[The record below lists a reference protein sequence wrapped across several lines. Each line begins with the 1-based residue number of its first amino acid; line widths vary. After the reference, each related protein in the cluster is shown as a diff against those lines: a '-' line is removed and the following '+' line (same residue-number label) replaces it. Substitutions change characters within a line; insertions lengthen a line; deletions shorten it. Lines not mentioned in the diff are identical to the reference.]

1 MRNALSKVTAWVL
14 TFMMLF
20 TALPVNIIA
29 EGVQPQGI
37 VEERSVDVP
46 APQQNEEE
54 VSPASAPSEQ
64 ESIKEQ
70 TPVEPQSVIPDDAFY
85 RTYVFM
91 AEEQEVA
98 RQIVKNGDTLLQP
111 AAPAKEGYRFDGWYA
126 GESRF
131 TGFGVVT
138 GITATET
145 VTLTAAFTDVFYVFF
160 KNTNGAVVATR
171 SGRNGE
177 TISTSGVSFPVAG
190 DEAITGWLL
199 NGTTVDSVTLD
210 GADVTL
216 TAQVSKGFW
225 ITFDSK
231 GGSYVAPAFYAQG
244 QTAAAPAAPARPG
257 YVFNGWFT
265 EAGAAADFAAIA
277 ENTTLV
283 AGWKAGNASYTV
295 IHFLENADDNG
306 YSSKDIETRTGATG
320 SQTAAAAKSYTGF
333 TAQTITQATI
343 AGDGST
349 IVKVY
354 YTRNVYEVKF
364 YNRQSNRWVENTSL
378 RITAK
383 HGANISDKWPTYN
396 GSSTWSTTGSYSY
409 GGGLSGP
416 YQVNIQTMPLGGA
429 SFYGPKTGSG
439 SETAY
444 YYVEVLPGES
454 GGQTYNG
461 VSYKLH
467 HKDVSPGTGYTVTDE
482 DKYPI
487 TGFTYKEGTRNGDR
501 YNNAKFYYTRN
512 SYQIKFING
521 GSVDKTESRKF
532 QQSIADAEYTPAA
545 PAGKE
550 GYIFAGWYDNEQGE
564 GEQFAFAGKTMPA
577 QNITLY
583 AKWVA
588 PVHTVTFYQ
597 EDKVTVVKAVVGI
610 PHGTAM
616 ENGDIPAYTPAEGYA
631 FLGWVMEDGSPFN
644 PSMLITRDYHIYARV
659 GSLNA
664 YTVTYDANGGT
675 GDVPVDDGRYAE
687 GAAARVLSG
696 AGLTGPADKPQF
708 LGWALSA
715 EAAAPDYY
723 PGSQLILGRENVTL
737 YAVWGVKENTVSL
750 TYHSNFG
757 TDATYTVEALA
768 VNGRVEVL
776 SYDTTGLPARQGYN
790 FLGWS
795 TSASGSVSFA
805 PGSSLRVNAGGSND
819 LYAVWEPASD
829 TPYRVETYYQQL
841 DGSYLDDPH
850 HAEIRKGTTGT
861 TVSVTENDKLPKSTA
876 YVFDEGYAGNVL
888 SGVVAADGSLK
899 LKLYFKL
906 NTAPYTIH
914 HYLKGTTVQ
923 VAADQTGWLVI
934 GSTLTANAASDLY
947 AEYAAATVYVYD
959 PGRRITITAGNN
971 EIIVYYTLP
980 LTLTAG
986 SAEKVYDGA
995 PLTQPAFTAEGLVNG
1010 DTAEKISLSMTAE
1023 STITNVGS
1031 VSNVIDRTTVQYDG
1045 GALPAYYTL
1054 TLQPGTLTVTQAEEA
1069 VVEVRGGT
1077 DTVVYNGSEQ
1087 SVEGWEI
1094 ESNPADAIVTL
1105 KEGKRA
1111 RAAGT
1116 DVNTYYMGL
1125 TAEDF
1130 TAVSPNYKTVTVRY
1144 TDGWLKITPITDEV
1158 TVTITGNTDT
1168 VVYNGTEQS
1177 VTGYTTDVGEKTIDV
1192 TLNQSGKDTAKGT
1205 NAGKYMMGLTV
1216 ADFTVTSRNYS
1227 NIRVVVVDG
1236 WLEITPITDEVEVKV
1251 YGNTNTVVYN
1261 GTEQKVEGYTVDA
1274 TLDPTITVSLAE
1286 GSKAEAKG
1294 TDVNKYM
1301 MGLTAADFVAASAN
1315 YTNLKVTVADGWLEI
1330 TPITDEVEVKVYGN
1344 TSTVVYNGTEQ
1355 KVEGYTVDA
1364 TLDPTIT
1371 VSLAEG
1377 SKAEAKGTDV
1387 NKYMM
1392 GLTAADFVAASA
1404 NYTNLKITVVDGWL
1418 EITPVTGEITV
1429 TITGNTDTVVYNGT
1443 EQSVTGYTTD
1453 VGEKAIDVTLNQS
1466 GKDTAKGTNVGK
1478 YMMGLTVAD
1487 FTVTSGNYSNIRVV
1501 VVDGWLEITPA
1512 SIEQYA
1518 TLTPQNVSKYYDG
1531 TPLAAGTA
1539 TAADSNG
1546 GELLVEYSVDGETWV
1561 TDPASITA
1569 LNVSDSK
1576 TLQVR
1581 ASGSNYAGYLTGTQ
1595 KVTINRRPVT
1605 LTSATAEKVY
1615 DGTPLTDGTVTV
1627 SEMGFVQGEGADYSV
1642 TGSQLHKGFSTNAF
1656 TYTLHENTLEENY
1669 LIKTVSGTLTVTAR
1683 PLTITAGSASKQYD
1697 GTPLTR
1703 NSYTSEGLA
1712 AGDAIQTVTVT
1723 GTITYTGSVP
1733 NVPSD
1738 AVIHN
1743 GAGEDVTGDYEIT
1756 YNNGTLTITVNEKIL
1771 KVEANSNSWKYDGEK
1786 HRDGGYTVIYDG
1798 VSYTVAAGDSLTLPT
1813 GDKVTVTITAVVKNV
1828 SDTAAG
1834 NNAIVKL
1841 DLQHADQYKIKEE
1854 KDGTLTITAR
1864 ELTLTS
1870 GSDEKEYDGTPLTS
1884 KVVDITGDGFVKGE
1898 GAQFDVT
1905 GSQTEAGESDN
1916 TFTYTLNRNT
1926 LAENYEITPVLG
1938 SLTVTRRGAGEK
1950 KVKIIA
1956 NSYTVEYD
1964 GRFHGANGYTTE
1976 YLAPGHKVK
1985 KLILAGGRTDA
1996 GEYPGE
2002 FVPYDAAIVDANG
2015 NDVTHNYVITYVAGD
2030 LTITKRGLDPKNPV
2044 IVRADNSEV
2053 EYDGQPH
2060 GYVGH
2065 NASNLAEGHSVQSVE
2080 SSFTATEAGY
2090 YEAMIDV
2097 SDAVIVDA
2105 KGNDVT
2111 RNYAITYIFGNL
2123 RITKRGAGERKV
2135 LIIARD
2141 NTVEYDGQP
2150 HGQNGFDTDYLAP
2163 GHRVADVTIDGE
2175 KINAGRYAALLY
2187 PYDAVIVDA
2196 EGNDVTH
2203 NYKLTYVKGTLEIT
2217 PYAGEVVVTIT
2228 GNHDRVHYDGAEHTV
2243 SGYTVDIDTA
2253 LYTEADFRFKG
2264 TASVTKVYPG
2274 TYAMGLQEKD
2284 FVNLNENLTNVKF
2297 VVTDGYL
2304 DIYTKKFMVAWMY
2317 DTNQMVN
2324 GSQPSEA
2331 FTAMTDYIHRKDVS
2345 LVLHTGNMVENA
2357 ADAGQWKVFNDAMQ
2371 KLYDDAGKD
2380 VLMVAGEKEAAA
2392 GSLFL
2397 QQPVREGF
2405 DEKDLFEGGKGFVYR
2420 FRIGDKRM
2428 ILVGLGEDAMT
2439 EEGLKWAKERF
2450 DSDKKAVGIL
2460 MVHTYLLADMTQKQK
2475 IADSAL
2481 KLEENVVKPCS
2492 NVRLVLS
2499 SNAGYASHH
2508 YFYYGMRKTTAINV
2522 DIEAAAKEGYFT
2534 MLTFDKD
2541 FHYVA
2546 VNSLSP
2552 YRNDYIY
2559 NDEKAELERYHL
2571 GELY

>member
-46 APQQNEEE
+46 APQQNEKE

-160 KNTNGAVVATR
+160 KNTSGAVVATR

-199 NGTTVDSVTLD
+199 NGTPVDSVTLD

-396 GSSTWSTTGSYSY
+396 GSSTWSTTGSYDY
-409 GGGLSGP
+409 WNGLSGP

-467 HKDVSPGTGYTVTDE
+467 HKDTSPGTGYTVTKE

-487 TGFTYKEGTRNGDR
+487 TGFTYKEGTRNGSD
-501 YNNAKFYYTRN
+501 YDNARFYYTRN

-532 QQSIADAEYTPAA
+532 QQSIADAEYTPTA

-597 EDKVTVVKAVVGI
+597 EDKVTVVKAVAGI

-715 EAAAPDYY
+715 EASAPDYY

-819 LYAVWEPASD
+819 LYAVWEPAAD

-861 TVSVTENDKLPKSTA
+861 PVSVTEKDKLSRSTA

-923 VAADQTGWLVI
+923 VAADQTGRLVI
-934 GSTLTANAASDLY
+934 GSTLTANAAADLY
-947 AEYAAATVYVYD
+947 AEYAAATVNVYD

-1054 TLQPGTLTVTQAEEA
+1054 TLQPGT
-1069 VVEVRGGT
+1069 
-1077 DTVVYNGSEQ
+1077 
-1087 SVEGWEI
+1087 
-1094 ESNPADAIVTL
+1094 
-1105 KEGKRA
+1105 
-1111 RAAGT
+1111 
-1116 DVNTYYMGL
+1116 
-1125 TAEDF
+1125 
-1130 TAVSPNYKTVTVRY
+1130 
-1144 TDGWLKITPITDEV
+1144 
-1158 TVTITGNTDT
+1158 
-1168 VVYNGTEQS
+1168 
-1177 VTGYTTDVGEKTIDV
+1177 
-1192 TLNQSGKDTAKGT
+1192 
-1205 NAGKYMMGLTV
+1205 
-1216 ADFTVTSRNYS
+1216 
-1227 NIRVVVVDG
+1227 
-1236 WLEITPITDEVEVKV
+1236 
-1251 YGNTNTVVYN
+1251 
-1261 GTEQKVEGYTVDA
+1261 
-1274 TLDPTITVSLAE
+1274 
-1286 GSKAEAKG
+1286 
-1294 TDVNKYM
+1294 
-1301 MGLTAADFVAASAN
+1301 
-1315 YTNLKVTVADGWLEI
+1315 
-1330 TPITDEVEVKVYGN
+1330 
-1344 TSTVVYNGTEQ
+1344 
-1355 KVEGYTVDA
+1355 
-1364 TLDPTIT
+1364 
-1371 VSLAEG
+1371 
-1377 SKAEAKGTDV
+1377 
-1387 NKYMM
+1387 
-1392 GLTAADFVAASA
+1392 
-1404 NYTNLKITVVDGWL
+1404 
-1418 EITPVTGEITV
+1418 
-1429 TITGNTDTVVYNGT
+1429 
-1443 EQSVTGYTTD
+1443 
-1453 VGEKAIDVTLNQS
+1453 
-1466 GKDTAKGTNVGK
+1466 
-1478 YMMGLTVAD
+1478 
-1487 FTVTSGNYSNIRVV
+1487 
-1501 VVDGWLEITPA
+1501 
-1512 SIEQYA
+1512 
-1518 TLTPQNVSKYYDG
+1518 
-1531 TPLAAGTA
+1531 
-1539 TAADSNG
+1539 
-1546 GELLVEYSVDGETWV
+1546 
-1561 TDPASITA
+1561 
-1569 LNVSDSK
+1569 
-1576 TLQVR
+1576 
-1581 ASGSNYAGYLTGTQ
+1581 
-1595 KVTINRRPVT
+1595 
-1605 LTSATAEKVY
+1605 
-1615 DGTPLTDGTVTV
+1615 
-1627 SEMGFVQGEGADYSV
+1627 
-1642 TGSQLHKGFSTNAF
+1642 
-1656 TYTLHENTLEENY
+1656 
-1669 LIKTVSGTLTVTAR
+1669 
-1683 PLTITAGSASKQYD
+1683 
-1697 GTPLTR
+1697 
-1703 NSYTSEGLA
+1703 
-1712 AGDAIQTVTVT
+1712 
-1723 GTITYTGSVP
+1723 
-1733 NVPSD
+1733 
-1738 AVIHN
+1738 
-1743 GAGEDVTGDYEIT
+1743 
-1756 YNNGTLTITVNEKIL
+1756 
-1771 KVEANSNSWKYDGEK
+1771 
-1786 HRDGGYTVIYDG
+1786 
-1798 VSYTVAAGDSLTLPT
+1798 
-1813 GDKVTVTITAVVKNV
+1813 
-1828 SDTAAG
+1828 
-1834 NNAIVKL
+1834 
-1841 DLQHADQYKIKEE
+1841 
-1854 KDGTLTITAR
+1854 
-1864 ELTLTS
+1864 
-1870 GSDEKEYDGTPLTS
+1870 
-1884 KVVDITGDGFVKGE
+1884 
-1898 GAQFDVT
+1898 
-1905 GSQTEAGESDN
+1905 
-1916 TFTYTLNRNT
+1916 
-1926 LAENYEITPVLG
+1926 
-1938 SLTVTRRGAGEK
+1938 LTVTRRGAGEK

-2065 NASNLAEGHSVQSVE
+2065 TASNLAEGHSVQSVE
-2080 SSFTATEAGY
+2080 SSFTATEVGY
-2090 YEAMIDV
+2090 YETMIDV

-2150 HGQNGFDTDYLAP
+2150 HGQNGIDTDYLAP

-2228 GNHDRVHYDGAEHTV
+2228 GNHDRVHYDGEEHTV

-2304 DIYTKKFMVAWMY
+2304 EIYTKKFMMAWMY

>member
-64 ESIKEQ
+64 ESIKEE

-160 KNTNGAVVATR
+160 KNTSGAVVATR

-265 EAGAAADFAAIA
+265 EAGAAADFAAIT

-295 IHFLENADDNG
+295 IHFLENADDDG

-396 GSSTWSTTGSYSY
+396 GSSTWSTTGSYDY
-409 GGGLSGP
+409 WNGLSGP

-429 SFYGPKTGSG
+429 SFYGPKTDSG

-467 HKDVSPGTGYTVTDE
+467 HKDTSPGTGYTVTDE

-487 TGFTYKEGTRNGDR
+487 TGFTYKEGTRNGNG
-501 YNNAKFYYTRN
+501 YNNARFYYTRN

-532 QQSIADAEYTPAA
+532 QQSIADADYTPTA

-597 EDKVTVVKAVVGI
+597 EDKVTVVKAVAGI

-819 LYAVWEPASD
+819 LYAVWEPAAD

-861 TVSVTENDKLPKSTA
+861 TVSVTEKDKLSRSTD

-914 HYLKGTTVQ
+914 HYLKDTTVQ
-923 VAADQTGWLVI
+923 VAADQTGRLVI
-934 GSTLTANAASDLY
+934 GSTLTANAAADLY

-1087 SVEGWEI
+1087 SVEGWVI

-1130 TAVSPNYKTVTVRY
+1130 TAASPNYKTVTVRY

-1158 TVTITGNTDT
+1158 
-1168 VVYNGTEQS
+1168 
-1177 VTGYTTDVGEKTIDV
+1177 
-1192 TLNQSGKDTAKGT
+1192 
-1205 NAGKYMMGLTV
+1205 
-1216 ADFTVTSRNYS
+1216 
-1227 NIRVVVVDG
+1227 
-1236 WLEITPITDEVEVKV
+1236 
-1251 YGNTNTVVYN
+1251 
-1261 GTEQKVEGYTVDA
+1261 
-1274 TLDPTITVSLAE
+1274 
-1286 GSKAEAKG
+1286 
-1294 TDVNKYM
+1294 
-1301 MGLTAADFVAASAN
+1301 
-1315 YTNLKVTVADGWLEI
+1315 
-1330 TPITDEVEVKVYGN
+1330 
-1344 TSTVVYNGTEQ
+1344 
-1355 KVEGYTVDA
+1355 
-1364 TLDPTIT
+1364 
-1371 VSLAEG
+1371 
-1377 SKAEAKGTDV
+1377 
-1387 NKYMM
+1387 
-1392 GLTAADFVAASA
+1392 
-1404 NYTNLKITVVDGWL
+1404 
-1418 EITPVTGEITV
+1418 TV

-1518 TLTPQNVSKYYDG
+1518 TLTPQDVSKYYDG

-1561 TDPASITA
+1561 TDPAGITA

-1627 SEMGFVQGEGADYSV
+1627 SEMGFAQGEGADYSV
-1642 TGSQLHKGFSTNAF
+1642 TGSQFHKGFSTNAF

-1669 LIKTVSGTLTVTAR
+1669 LIKTVPGALTVTAR

-1743 GAGEDVTGDYEIT
+1743 GAGEDVTGDYEIA

-1771 KVEANSNSWKYDGEK
+1771 KVEANSNSWKYDGEN

-2065 NASNLAEGHSVQSVE
+2065 TASNLAEGHSVQLAEGHSVQSVE
-2080 SSFTATEAGY
+2080 SSFTATEVGY

-2105 KGNDVT
+2105 NGNDVT

-2175 KINAGRYAALLY
+2175 KINAGRYADLMY
-2187 PYDAVIVDA
+2187 PHDAVIVDA

-2243 SGYTVDIDTA
+2243 SGYTVDINTA

-2284 FVNLNENLTNVKF
+2284 FVNLNENFANVKF

-2304 DIYTKKFMVAWMY
+2304 EIYTKKFMVAWMY

>member
-98 RQIVKNGDTLLQP
+98 RQIVKNGDTLLLP

-190 DEAITGWLL
+190 DEAITCWLL
-199 NGTTVDSVTLD
+199 NGIPVDSVTLD

-295 IHFLENADDNG
+295 IHFLENADDDG

-396 GSSTWSTTGSYSY
+396 GSSTWSTTGSYDY
-409 GGGLSGP
+409 WNGLSGP

-429 SFYGPKTGSG
+429 SFYGPKTDSG

-467 HKDVSPGTGYTVTDE
+467 HKDTSPGTGYTVTDE

-487 TGFTYKEGTRNGDR
+487 TGFTYKEGTRNGNG
-501 YNNAKFYYTRN
+501 YNNARFYYTRN

-532 QQSIADAEYTPAA
+532 QQSIANAEYTPTA

-597 EDKVTVVKAVVGI
+597 EDKVTVVKAVAGI

-819 LYAVWEPASD
+819 LYAVWEPAAD

-861 TVSVTENDKLPKSTA
+861 TVSVTKNDKLSRSTD

-923 VAADQTGWLVI
+923 VAADQTGRLVI
-934 GSTLTANAASDLY
+934 GSTLTANAAADLY

-1045 GALPAYYTL
+1045 GALPAYYIL

-1087 SVEGWEI
+1087 SVEGWVI

-1177 VTGYTTDVGEKTIDV
+1177 VTGYTTDVGEKAIDV

-1205 NAGKYMMGLTV
+1205 NVGKYMMGLTV

-1236 WLEITPITDEVEVKV
+1236 WLEITP
-1251 YGNTNTVVYN
+1251 
-1261 GTEQKVEGYTVDA
+1261 
-1274 TLDPTITVSLAE
+1274 
-1286 GSKAEAKG
+1286 
-1294 TDVNKYM
+1294 
-1301 MGLTAADFVAASAN
+1301 
-1315 YTNLKVTVADGWLEI
+1315 
-1330 TPITDEVEVKVYGN
+1330 
-1344 TSTVVYNGTEQ
+1344 
-1355 KVEGYTVDA
+1355 
-1364 TLDPTIT
+1364 
-1371 VSLAEG
+1371 
-1377 SKAEAKGTDV
+1377 
-1387 NKYMM
+1387 
-1392 GLTAADFVAASA
+1392 
-1404 NYTNLKITVVDGWL
+1404 
-1418 EITPVTGEITV
+1418 
-1429 TITGNTDTVVYNGT
+1429 
-1443 EQSVTGYTTD
+1443 
-1453 VGEKAIDVTLNQS
+1453 
-1466 GKDTAKGTNVGK
+1466 
-1478 YMMGLTVAD
+1478 
-1487 FTVTSGNYSNIRVV
+1487 
-1501 VVDGWLEITPA
+1501 A

-1518 TLTPQNVSKYYDG
+1518 TLTPQDVSKYYDG

-1561 TDPASITA
+1561 TDPAGITA

-1627 SEMGFVQGEGADYSV
+1627 SEMGFAQGEGADYSV
-1642 TGSQLHKGFSTNAF
+1642 TGSQLHKGFSANAF
-1656 TYTLHENTLEENY
+1656 IYTLHENTLEENY

-1771 KVEANSNSWKYDGEK
+1771 KVEANSNSWKYDGEN

-1864 ELTLTS
+1864 KLTLTS

-1884 KVVDITGDGFVKGE
+1884 KVVDVTGDGFVKGE

-2015 NDVTHNYVITYVAGD
+2015 NDVTHNYMITYVAGD

-2065 NASNLAEGHSVQSVE
+2065 TASNLAEGHSVQSVE

-2090 YEAMIDV
+2090 HETMIDV

-2111 RNYAITYIFGNL
+2111 RNYAITYIFGDL

-2150 HGQNGFDTDYLAP
+2150 HGQNGIDTDYLAP

-2243 SGYTVDIDTA
+2243 SGYTVDINTA

-2284 FVNLNENLTNVKF
+2284 FVNLNENFANVKF

-2304 DIYTKKFMVAWMY
+2304 EIYTKKFMVAWMY

-2481 KLEENVVKPCS
+2481 KLEENIVKPCS

>member
-1 MRNALSKVTAWVL
+1 MQHGKKKKEEQTMRNALSKVTAWVL

-199 NGTTVDSVTLD
+199 NGIPVDSVTLD

-295 IHFLENADDNG
+295 IHFLENADDDG

-396 GSSTWSTTGSYSY
+396 SSSTWSTTGSYDY
-409 GGGLSGP
+409 WNGLSGP

-429 SFYGPKTGSG
+429 SFYGPKTDSG

-467 HKDVSPGTGYTVTDE
+467 HKDTSPGTGYTVTDE

-487 TGFTYKEGTRNGDR
+487 TGFTYKEGTRNGNG
-501 YNNAKFYYTRN
+501 YNNARFYYTRN

-550 GYIFAGWYDNEQGE
+550 GYIFAGWYDNEKGE

-588 PVHTVTFYQ
+588 PVHTVTFYK
-597 EDKVTVVKAVVGI
+597 EDKVTVVKAVAGI

-790 FLGWS
+790 FQGWS

-819 LYAVWEPASD
+819 LYAVWEPAAD

-861 TVSVTENDKLPKSTA
+861 TVSVTKNDKLSRSTD

-923 VAADQTGWLVI
+923 VAADQTGRLVI
-934 GSTLTANAASDLY
+934 GSTLTANAAADLY

-1087 SVEGWEI
+1087 SVEGWVI

-1144 TDGWLKITPITDEV
+1144 TDGWL
-1158 TVTITGNTDT
+1158 
-1168 VVYNGTEQS
+1168 
-1177 VTGYTTDVGEKTIDV
+1177 
-1192 TLNQSGKDTAKGT
+1192 
-1205 NAGKYMMGLTV
+1205 
-1216 ADFTVTSRNYS
+1216 
-1227 NIRVVVVDG
+1227 
-1236 WLEITPITDEVEVKV
+1236 
-1251 YGNTNTVVYN
+1251 
-1261 GTEQKVEGYTVDA
+1261 
-1274 TLDPTITVSLAE
+1274 
-1286 GSKAEAKG
+1286 
-1294 TDVNKYM
+1294 
-1301 MGLTAADFVAASAN
+1301 
-1315 YTNLKVTVADGWLEI
+1315 
-1330 TPITDEVEVKVYGN
+1330 
-1344 TSTVVYNGTEQ
+1344 
-1355 KVEGYTVDA
+1355 
-1364 TLDPTIT
+1364 
-1371 VSLAEG
+1371 
-1377 SKAEAKGTDV
+1377 
-1387 NKYMM
+1387 
-1392 GLTAADFVAASA
+1392 
-1404 NYTNLKITVVDGWL
+1404 

-1443 EQSVTGYTTD
+1443 EQSITGYTTD

-1518 TLTPQNVSKYYDG
+1518 TLTPQDVSKYYDG

-1561 TDPASITA
+1561 TDPAGITA

-1615 DGTPLTDGTVTV
+1615 DGTPLTDGTVIV

-1642 TGSQLHKGFSTNAF
+1642 TGSQLHKGFSANAF

-1669 LIKTVSGTLTVTAR
+1669 LIKTVPGTLTVTAR

-1771 KVEANSNSWKYDGEK
+1771 KVEANSNSWKYDGEN

-1884 KVVDITGDGFVKGE
+1884 KVVDITGDSFVKGE

-2065 NASNLAEGHSVQSVE
+2065 TASNLAEGHSVQLAEGHSVQSVE
-2080 SSFTATEAGY
+2080 SSFTATEVGY

-2105 KGNDVT
+2105 NGNDVT

-2175 KINAGRYAALLY
+2175 KINAGRYADLMY
-2187 PYDAVIVDA
+2187 PHDAVIVDA

-2228 GNHDRVHYDGAEHTV
+2228 GNHDRVHYDGEEHTV

>member
-1 MRNALSKVTAWVL
+1 MQHGKKKKEEQTMRNALSKVTAWVL

-199 NGTTVDSVTLD
+199 NGIPVDSVTLD

-231 GGSYVAPAFYAQG
+231 GGSYVAPAFFAQG

-265 EAGAAADFAAIA
+265 EAGAAADFAAIT

-283 AGWKAGNASYTV
+283 AGWKAGTASYTV
-295 IHFLENADDNG
+295 IHFLENADDDG

-364 YNRQSNRWVENTSL
+364 YSNSGWISESQEYTSL

-383 HGANISDKWPTYN
+383 YGANISDKWPTYN
-396 GSSTWSTTGSYSY
+396 GSNSWATSD
-409 GGGLSGP
+409 GGNT
-416 YQVNIQTMPLGGA
+416 YQVNIQTMPLGGT

-444 YYVEVLPGES
+444 YYTEILPGES
-454 GGQTYNG
+454 GDVTRNG
-461 VSYKLH
+461 VTYKLH
-467 HKDVSPGTGYTVTDE
+467 HKDTSPGTGYTVTKE

-487 TGFTYKEGTRNGDR
+487 TGFTYKEGTRNGSD
-501 YNNAKFYYTRN
+501 YDNARFYYTRN

-532 QQSIADAEYTPAA
+532 QQSIADAEYTPTA

-597 EDKVTVVKAVVGI
+597 EDKVTVVKAVAGI

-715 EAAAPDYY
+715 EASAPDYY

-819 LYAVWEPASD
+819 LYAVWEPAAD

-861 TVSVTENDKLPKSTA
+861 PVSVTEKDKLSRSTA

-923 VAADQTGWLVI
+923 VAADQTGRLVI
-934 GSTLTANAASDLY
+934 GSTLTANAAADLY
-947 AEYAAATVYVYD
+947 AEYAAATVNVYD

-1054 TLQPGTLTVTQAEEA
+1054 TLQPGT
-1069 VVEVRGGT
+1069 
-1077 DTVVYNGSEQ
+1077 
-1087 SVEGWEI
+1087 
-1094 ESNPADAIVTL
+1094 
-1105 KEGKRA
+1105 
-1111 RAAGT
+1111 
-1116 DVNTYYMGL
+1116 
-1125 TAEDF
+1125 
-1130 TAVSPNYKTVTVRY
+1130 
-1144 TDGWLKITPITDEV
+1144 
-1158 TVTITGNTDT
+1158 
-1168 VVYNGTEQS
+1168 
-1177 VTGYTTDVGEKTIDV
+1177 
-1192 TLNQSGKDTAKGT
+1192 
-1205 NAGKYMMGLTV
+1205 
-1216 ADFTVTSRNYS
+1216 
-1227 NIRVVVVDG
+1227 
-1236 WLEITPITDEVEVKV
+1236 
-1251 YGNTNTVVYN
+1251 
-1261 GTEQKVEGYTVDA
+1261 
-1274 TLDPTITVSLAE
+1274 
-1286 GSKAEAKG
+1286 
-1294 TDVNKYM
+1294 
-1301 MGLTAADFVAASAN
+1301 
-1315 YTNLKVTVADGWLEI
+1315 
-1330 TPITDEVEVKVYGN
+1330 
-1344 TSTVVYNGTEQ
+1344 
-1355 KVEGYTVDA
+1355 
-1364 TLDPTIT
+1364 
-1371 VSLAEG
+1371 
-1377 SKAEAKGTDV
+1377 
-1387 NKYMM
+1387 
-1392 GLTAADFVAASA
+1392 
-1404 NYTNLKITVVDGWL
+1404 
-1418 EITPVTGEITV
+1418 
-1429 TITGNTDTVVYNGT
+1429 
-1443 EQSVTGYTTD
+1443 
-1453 VGEKAIDVTLNQS
+1453 
-1466 GKDTAKGTNVGK
+1466 
-1478 YMMGLTVAD
+1478 
-1487 FTVTSGNYSNIRVV
+1487 
-1501 VVDGWLEITPA
+1501 
-1512 SIEQYA
+1512 
-1518 TLTPQNVSKYYDG
+1518 
-1531 TPLAAGTA
+1531 
-1539 TAADSNG
+1539 
-1546 GELLVEYSVDGETWV
+1546 
-1561 TDPASITA
+1561 
-1569 LNVSDSK
+1569 
-1576 TLQVR
+1576 
-1581 ASGSNYAGYLTGTQ
+1581 
-1595 KVTINRRPVT
+1595 
-1605 LTSATAEKVY
+1605 
-1615 DGTPLTDGTVTV
+1615 
-1627 SEMGFVQGEGADYSV
+1627 
-1642 TGSQLHKGFSTNAF
+1642 
-1656 TYTLHENTLEENY
+1656 
-1669 LIKTVSGTLTVTAR
+1669 
-1683 PLTITAGSASKQYD
+1683 
-1697 GTPLTR
+1697 
-1703 NSYTSEGLA
+1703 
-1712 AGDAIQTVTVT
+1712 
-1723 GTITYTGSVP
+1723 
-1733 NVPSD
+1733 
-1738 AVIHN
+1738 
-1743 GAGEDVTGDYEIT
+1743 
-1756 YNNGTLTITVNEKIL
+1756 
-1771 KVEANSNSWKYDGEK
+1771 
-1786 HRDGGYTVIYDG
+1786 
-1798 VSYTVAAGDSLTLPT
+1798 
-1813 GDKVTVTITAVVKNV
+1813 
-1828 SDTAAG
+1828 
-1834 NNAIVKL
+1834 
-1841 DLQHADQYKIKEE
+1841 
-1854 KDGTLTITAR
+1854 
-1864 ELTLTS
+1864 
-1870 GSDEKEYDGTPLTS
+1870 
-1884 KVVDITGDGFVKGE
+1884 
-1898 GAQFDVT
+1898 
-1905 GSQTEAGESDN
+1905 
-1916 TFTYTLNRNT
+1916 
-1926 LAENYEITPVLG
+1926 
-1938 SLTVTRRGAGEK
+1938 LTVTRRGAGEK

-2065 NASNLAEGHSVQSVE
+2065 TASNLAEGHSVQSVE

-2105 KGNDVT
+2105 NGNDVT

-2175 KINAGRYAALLY
+2175 KINAGRYADLMY
-2187 PYDAVIVDA
+2187 PHDAVIVDA

-2217 PYAGEVVVTIT
+2217 LYAGEVVVTIT

-2243 SGYTVDIDTA
+2243 SGYTVDINTA

-2284 FVNLNENLTNVKF
+2284 FVNLNENFANVKF

>member
-70 TPVEPQSVIPDDAFY
+70 TPVEPKSVIPDDAFY

-265 EAGAAADFAAIA
+265 EAGAAADFAAIT

-295 IHFLENADDNG
+295 IHFLENADDDG

-396 GSSTWSTTGSYSY
+396 GSSTWSTTGSYDY
-409 GGGLSGP
+409 WNGLSGP

-429 SFYGPKTGSG
+429 SFYGPKTDSG

-467 HKDVSPGTGYTVTDE
+467 HKDTSPGTGYTVTKE

-487 TGFTYKEGTRNGDR
+487 TGFTYKEGTRNGSD
-501 YNNAKFYYTRN
+501 YDNARFYYTRN

-532 QQSIADAEYTPAA
+532 QQSIADADYTPTA

-597 EDKVTVVKAVVGI
+597 EDKVTVVKAVAGI
-610 PHGTAM
+610 PHGIAM

-805 PGSSLRVNAGGSND
+805 PSSSLRVNAGGSND
-819 LYAVWEPASD
+819 LYAVWEPAAD

-861 TVSVTENDKLPKSTA
+861 PVSVTEKDKLSRSTA

-923 VAADQTGWLVI
+923 VAADQTGRLVI
-934 GSTLTANAASDLY
+934 GSTLTANAAADLY

-986 SAEKVYDGA
+986 SAEKVYDDA

-1054 TLQPGTLTVTQAEEA
+1054 TLQPGT
-1069 VVEVRGGT
+1069 
-1077 DTVVYNGSEQ
+1077 
-1087 SVEGWEI
+1087 
-1094 ESNPADAIVTL
+1094 
-1105 KEGKRA
+1105 
-1111 RAAGT
+1111 
-1116 DVNTYYMGL
+1116 
-1125 TAEDF
+1125 
-1130 TAVSPNYKTVTVRY
+1130 
-1144 TDGWLKITPITDEV
+1144 
-1158 TVTITGNTDT
+1158 
-1168 VVYNGTEQS
+1168 
-1177 VTGYTTDVGEKTIDV
+1177 
-1192 TLNQSGKDTAKGT
+1192 
-1205 NAGKYMMGLTV
+1205 
-1216 ADFTVTSRNYS
+1216 
-1227 NIRVVVVDG
+1227 
-1236 WLEITPITDEVEVKV
+1236 
-1251 YGNTNTVVYN
+1251 
-1261 GTEQKVEGYTVDA
+1261 
-1274 TLDPTITVSLAE
+1274 
-1286 GSKAEAKG
+1286 
-1294 TDVNKYM
+1294 
-1301 MGLTAADFVAASAN
+1301 
-1315 YTNLKVTVADGWLEI
+1315 
-1330 TPITDEVEVKVYGN
+1330 
-1344 TSTVVYNGTEQ
+1344 
-1355 KVEGYTVDA
+1355 
-1364 TLDPTIT
+1364 
-1371 VSLAEG
+1371 
-1377 SKAEAKGTDV
+1377 
-1387 NKYMM
+1387 
-1392 GLTAADFVAASA
+1392 
-1404 NYTNLKITVVDGWL
+1404 
-1418 EITPVTGEITV
+1418 
-1429 TITGNTDTVVYNGT
+1429 
-1443 EQSVTGYTTD
+1443 
-1453 VGEKAIDVTLNQS
+1453 
-1466 GKDTAKGTNVGK
+1466 
-1478 YMMGLTVAD
+1478 
-1487 FTVTSGNYSNIRVV
+1487 
-1501 VVDGWLEITPA
+1501 
-1512 SIEQYA
+1512 
-1518 TLTPQNVSKYYDG
+1518 
-1531 TPLAAGTA
+1531 
-1539 TAADSNG
+1539 
-1546 GELLVEYSVDGETWV
+1546 
-1561 TDPASITA
+1561 
-1569 LNVSDSK
+1569 
-1576 TLQVR
+1576 
-1581 ASGSNYAGYLTGTQ
+1581 
-1595 KVTINRRPVT
+1595 
-1605 LTSATAEKVY
+1605 
-1615 DGTPLTDGTVTV
+1615 
-1627 SEMGFVQGEGADYSV
+1627 
-1642 TGSQLHKGFSTNAF
+1642 
-1656 TYTLHENTLEENY
+1656 
-1669 LIKTVSGTLTVTAR
+1669 
-1683 PLTITAGSASKQYD
+1683 
-1697 GTPLTR
+1697 
-1703 NSYTSEGLA
+1703 
-1712 AGDAIQTVTVT
+1712 
-1723 GTITYTGSVP
+1723 
-1733 NVPSD
+1733 
-1738 AVIHN
+1738 
-1743 GAGEDVTGDYEIT
+1743 
-1756 YNNGTLTITVNEKIL
+1756 
-1771 KVEANSNSWKYDGEK
+1771 
-1786 HRDGGYTVIYDG
+1786 
-1798 VSYTVAAGDSLTLPT
+1798 
-1813 GDKVTVTITAVVKNV
+1813 
-1828 SDTAAG
+1828 
-1834 NNAIVKL
+1834 
-1841 DLQHADQYKIKEE
+1841 
-1854 KDGTLTITAR
+1854 
-1864 ELTLTS
+1864 
-1870 GSDEKEYDGTPLTS
+1870 
-1884 KVVDITGDGFVKGE
+1884 
-1898 GAQFDVT
+1898 
-1905 GSQTEAGESDN
+1905 
-1916 TFTYTLNRNT
+1916 
-1926 LAENYEITPVLG
+1926 
-1938 SLTVTRRGAGEK
+1938 LTVTRRGAGEK

-2015 NDVTHNYVITYVAGD
+2015 NDVTHNYEITYVAGD

-2065 NASNLAEGHSVQSVE
+2065 TASNLAEGHSVQSVE

-2111 RNYAITYIFGNL
+2111 RNYAITYIFGDL

-2150 HGQNGFDTDYLAP
+2150 HGQNGIDTDYLAP

-2228 GNHDRVHYDGAEHTV
+2228 GNHDRVHYDGEEHTV

-2284 FVNLNENLTNVKF
+2284 FVNLNENLANVKF

-2304 DIYTKKFMVAWMY
+2304 EIYTKKFMVAWMY

-2357 ADAGQWKVFNDAMQ
+2357 ADAGQWKVFNDAMR

>member
-1 MRNALSKVTAWVL
+1 MGAKSAKENAARKKKKEEQTMRNALSKVTAWVL

-199 NGTTVDSVTLD
+199 NGTPVDSVTLD

-244 QTAAAPAAPARPG
+244 QTAAAPAAPACPG

-265 EAGAAADFAAIA
+265 EAGVAADFAAIT

-396 GSSTWSTTGSYSY
+396 GSSTWSTTGSYDY
-409 GGGLSGP
+409 WNGLSGP

-467 HKDVSPGTGYTVTDE
+467 HKDTSPGTGYTVTKE

-487 TGFTYKEGTRNGDR
+487 TGFTYKEGTRNGSD
-501 YNNAKFYYTRN
+501 YDNARFYYTRN

-532 QQSIADAEYTPAA
+532 QQSIADAEYTPTA

-597 EDKVTVVKAVVGI
+597 EDKVTVVKAVAGI

-819 LYAVWEPASD
+819 LYAVWEPAAD

-861 TVSVTENDKLPKSTA
+861 PVSVTEKDKLSRSTA

-923 VAADQTGWLVI
+923 VAADQTGRLVI
-934 GSTLTANAASDLY
+934 GSTLTANAAADLY
-947 AEYAAATVYVYD
+947 AEYAAATVNVYD

-1031 VSNVIDRTTVQYDG
+1031 VSNEIDRTTVQYDG

-1077 DTVVYNGSEQ
+1077 ATVVYNGSEQ

-1144 TDGWLKITPITDEV
+1144 TDGWLKITPITDE
-1158 TVTITGNTDT
+1158 
-1168 VVYNGTEQS
+1168 
-1177 VTGYTTDVGEKTIDV
+1177 
-1192 TLNQSGKDTAKGT
+1192 
-1205 NAGKYMMGLTV
+1205 
-1216 ADFTVTSRNYS
+1216 
-1227 NIRVVVVDG
+1227 
-1236 WLEITPITDEVEVKV
+1236 
-1251 YGNTNTVVYN
+1251 
-1261 GTEQKVEGYTVDA
+1261 
-1274 TLDPTITVSLAE
+1274 
-1286 GSKAEAKG
+1286 
-1294 TDVNKYM
+1294 
-1301 MGLTAADFVAASAN
+1301 
-1315 YTNLKVTVADGWLEI
+1315 
-1330 TPITDEVEVKVYGN
+1330 
-1344 TSTVVYNGTEQ
+1344 
-1355 KVEGYTVDA
+1355 
-1364 TLDPTIT
+1364 
-1371 VSLAEG
+1371 
-1377 SKAEAKGTDV
+1377 
-1387 NKYMM
+1387 
-1392 GLTAADFVAASA
+1392 
-1404 NYTNLKITVVDGWL
+1404 
-1418 EITPVTGEITV
+1418 ITV

-1443 EQSVTGYTTD
+1443 EQSITGYTTD

-1615 DGTPLTDGTVTV
+1615 DGTPLTDGTVIV

-1771 KVEANSNSWKYDGEK
+1771 KVEANSNSWKYDGEN

-2065 NASNLAEGHSVQSVE
+2065 TASNLAEGHSVQSVE

-2105 KGNDVT
+2105 NGNDVT

-2175 KINAGRYAALLY
+2175 KINAGRYADLMY
-2187 PYDAVIVDA
+2187 PHDAVIVDA

-2217 PYAGEVVVTIT
+2217 LYAGEVVVTIT

-2243 SGYTVDIDTA
+2243 SGYTVDINTA

-2284 FVNLNENLTNVKF
+2284 FVNLNENFANVKF

>member
-160 KNTNGAVVATR
+160 KNTSGAVVATR

-199 NGTTVDSVTLD
+199 NGTPVDSVTLD

-283 AGWKAGNASYTV
+283 AGWKAGTASYTV

-396 GSSTWSTTGSYSY
+396 GSSTWSTTGSYDY
-409 GGGLSGP
+409 WNGLSGP

-444 YYVEVLPGES
+444 YYAEVLPGES

-467 HKDVSPGTGYTVTDE
+467 HKDVSPGTGYTVTKE

-487 TGFTYKEGTRNGDR
+487 TGFTYKEGTRNGSD
-501 YNNAKFYYTRN
+501 YDNARFYYTRN

-532 QQSIADAEYTPAA
+532 QQSIADAEYTPTA

-550 GYIFAGWYDNEQGE
+550 GYIFASWYDNEQGE

-597 EDKVTVVKAVVGI
+597 EDKVTVVKAVAGI

-819 LYAVWEPASD
+819 LYAVWEPAAD

-861 TVSVTENDKLPKSTA
+861 PVSVTEKDKLSRSTA

-923 VAADQTGWLVI
+923 VAADQTGRLVI
-934 GSTLTANAASDLY
+934 GSTLTANAAADLY
-947 AEYAAATVYVYD
+947 AEYAAATVNVYD

-986 SAEKVYDGA
+986 SAEKVYDDA

-1054 TLQPGTLTVTQAEEA
+1054 TLQPGT
-1069 VVEVRGGT
+1069 
-1077 DTVVYNGSEQ
+1077 
-1087 SVEGWEI
+1087 
-1094 ESNPADAIVTL
+1094 
-1105 KEGKRA
+1105 
-1111 RAAGT
+1111 
-1116 DVNTYYMGL
+1116 
-1125 TAEDF
+1125 
-1130 TAVSPNYKTVTVRY
+1130 
-1144 TDGWLKITPITDEV
+1144 
-1158 TVTITGNTDT
+1158 
-1168 VVYNGTEQS
+1168 
-1177 VTGYTTDVGEKTIDV
+1177 
-1192 TLNQSGKDTAKGT
+1192 
-1205 NAGKYMMGLTV
+1205 
-1216 ADFTVTSRNYS
+1216 
-1227 NIRVVVVDG
+1227 
-1236 WLEITPITDEVEVKV
+1236 
-1251 YGNTNTVVYN
+1251 
-1261 GTEQKVEGYTVDA
+1261 
-1274 TLDPTITVSLAE
+1274 
-1286 GSKAEAKG
+1286 
-1294 TDVNKYM
+1294 
-1301 MGLTAADFVAASAN
+1301 
-1315 YTNLKVTVADGWLEI
+1315 
-1330 TPITDEVEVKVYGN
+1330 
-1344 TSTVVYNGTEQ
+1344 
-1355 KVEGYTVDA
+1355 
-1364 TLDPTIT
+1364 
-1371 VSLAEG
+1371 
-1377 SKAEAKGTDV
+1377 
-1387 NKYMM
+1387 
-1392 GLTAADFVAASA
+1392 
-1404 NYTNLKITVVDGWL
+1404 
-1418 EITPVTGEITV
+1418 
-1429 TITGNTDTVVYNGT
+1429 
-1443 EQSVTGYTTD
+1443 
-1453 VGEKAIDVTLNQS
+1453 
-1466 GKDTAKGTNVGK
+1466 
-1478 YMMGLTVAD
+1478 
-1487 FTVTSGNYSNIRVV
+1487 
-1501 VVDGWLEITPA
+1501 
-1512 SIEQYA
+1512 
-1518 TLTPQNVSKYYDG
+1518 
-1531 TPLAAGTA
+1531 
-1539 TAADSNG
+1539 
-1546 GELLVEYSVDGETWV
+1546 
-1561 TDPASITA
+1561 
-1569 LNVSDSK
+1569 
-1576 TLQVR
+1576 
-1581 ASGSNYAGYLTGTQ
+1581 
-1595 KVTINRRPVT
+1595 
-1605 LTSATAEKVY
+1605 
-1615 DGTPLTDGTVTV
+1615 
-1627 SEMGFVQGEGADYSV
+1627 
-1642 TGSQLHKGFSTNAF
+1642 
-1656 TYTLHENTLEENY
+1656 
-1669 LIKTVSGTLTVTAR
+1669 
-1683 PLTITAGSASKQYD
+1683 
-1697 GTPLTR
+1697 
-1703 NSYTSEGLA
+1703 
-1712 AGDAIQTVTVT
+1712 
-1723 GTITYTGSVP
+1723 
-1733 NVPSD
+1733 
-1738 AVIHN
+1738 
-1743 GAGEDVTGDYEIT
+1743 
-1756 YNNGTLTITVNEKIL
+1756 
-1771 KVEANSNSWKYDGEK
+1771 
-1786 HRDGGYTVIYDG
+1786 
-1798 VSYTVAAGDSLTLPT
+1798 
-1813 GDKVTVTITAVVKNV
+1813 
-1828 SDTAAG
+1828 
-1834 NNAIVKL
+1834 
-1841 DLQHADQYKIKEE
+1841 
-1854 KDGTLTITAR
+1854 
-1864 ELTLTS
+1864 
-1870 GSDEKEYDGTPLTS
+1870 
-1884 KVVDITGDGFVKGE
+1884 
-1898 GAQFDVT
+1898 
-1905 GSQTEAGESDN
+1905 
-1916 TFTYTLNRNT
+1916 
-1926 LAENYEITPVLG
+1926 
-1938 SLTVTRRGAGEK
+1938 LTVTRRGAGEK

-2065 NASNLAEGHSVQSVE
+2065 TASNLAEGHSVQSVE

-2090 YEAMIDV
+2090 HETMIDV

-2111 RNYAITYIFGNL
+2111 RNYAITYIFGDL

-2150 HGQNGFDTDYLAP
+2150 HGQNGIDTDYLAP

-2228 GNHDRVHYDGAEHTV
+2228 GNHDRVHYDGEEHTV

-2284 FVNLNENLTNVKF
+2284 FVNLNENLANVKF

-2304 DIYTKKFMVAWMY
+2304 EIYTKKFMVAWMY

>member
-265 EAGAAADFAAIA
+265 EAGAAADFAAIT

-295 IHFLENADDNG
+295 IHFLENADDDG

-396 GSSTWSTTGSYSY
+396 GSSTWSTTGSYDY
-409 GGGLSGP
+409 WNGLSGP

-429 SFYGPKTGSG
+429 SFYGPKTDSG

-467 HKDVSPGTGYTVTDE
+467 HKDTSPGTGYTVTKE

-487 TGFTYKEGTRNGDR
+487 TGFTYKEGTRNGSD
-501 YNNAKFYYTRN
+501 YDNARFYYTRN

-532 QQSIADAEYTPAA
+532 QQSIADADYTPTA

-597 EDKVTVVKAVVGI
+597 EDKVTVVKAVAGI
-610 PHGTAM
+610 PHGIAM

-805 PGSSLRVNAGGSND
+805 PSSSLRVNAGGSND
-819 LYAVWEPASD
+819 LYAVWEPAAD

-861 TVSVTENDKLPKSTA
+861 PVSVTEKDKLSRSTA

-923 VAADQTGWLVI
+923 VAADQTGRLVI
-934 GSTLTANAASDLY
+934 GSTLTANAAADLY

-986 SAEKVYDGA
+986 SAEKVYDDA

-1054 TLQPGTLTVTQAEEA
+1054 TLQPGT
-1069 VVEVRGGT
+1069 
-1077 DTVVYNGSEQ
+1077 
-1087 SVEGWEI
+1087 
-1094 ESNPADAIVTL
+1094 
-1105 KEGKRA
+1105 
-1111 RAAGT
+1111 
-1116 DVNTYYMGL
+1116 
-1125 TAEDF
+1125 
-1130 TAVSPNYKTVTVRY
+1130 
-1144 TDGWLKITPITDEV
+1144 
-1158 TVTITGNTDT
+1158 
-1168 VVYNGTEQS
+1168 
-1177 VTGYTTDVGEKTIDV
+1177 
-1192 TLNQSGKDTAKGT
+1192 
-1205 NAGKYMMGLTV
+1205 
-1216 ADFTVTSRNYS
+1216 
-1227 NIRVVVVDG
+1227 
-1236 WLEITPITDEVEVKV
+1236 
-1251 YGNTNTVVYN
+1251 
-1261 GTEQKVEGYTVDA
+1261 
-1274 TLDPTITVSLAE
+1274 
-1286 GSKAEAKG
+1286 
-1294 TDVNKYM
+1294 
-1301 MGLTAADFVAASAN
+1301 
-1315 YTNLKVTVADGWLEI
+1315 
-1330 TPITDEVEVKVYGN
+1330 
-1344 TSTVVYNGTEQ
+1344 
-1355 KVEGYTVDA
+1355 
-1364 TLDPTIT
+1364 
-1371 VSLAEG
+1371 
-1377 SKAEAKGTDV
+1377 
-1387 NKYMM
+1387 
-1392 GLTAADFVAASA
+1392 
-1404 NYTNLKITVVDGWL
+1404 
-1418 EITPVTGEITV
+1418 
-1429 TITGNTDTVVYNGT
+1429 
-1443 EQSVTGYTTD
+1443 
-1453 VGEKAIDVTLNQS
+1453 
-1466 GKDTAKGTNVGK
+1466 
-1478 YMMGLTVAD
+1478 
-1487 FTVTSGNYSNIRVV
+1487 
-1501 VVDGWLEITPA
+1501 
-1512 SIEQYA
+1512 
-1518 TLTPQNVSKYYDG
+1518 
-1531 TPLAAGTA
+1531 
-1539 TAADSNG
+1539 
-1546 GELLVEYSVDGETWV
+1546 
-1561 TDPASITA
+1561 
-1569 LNVSDSK
+1569 
-1576 TLQVR
+1576 
-1581 ASGSNYAGYLTGTQ
+1581 
-1595 KVTINRRPVT
+1595 
-1605 LTSATAEKVY
+1605 
-1615 DGTPLTDGTVTV
+1615 
-1627 SEMGFVQGEGADYSV
+1627 
-1642 TGSQLHKGFSTNAF
+1642 
-1656 TYTLHENTLEENY
+1656 
-1669 LIKTVSGTLTVTAR
+1669 
-1683 PLTITAGSASKQYD
+1683 
-1697 GTPLTR
+1697 
-1703 NSYTSEGLA
+1703 
-1712 AGDAIQTVTVT
+1712 
-1723 GTITYTGSVP
+1723 
-1733 NVPSD
+1733 
-1738 AVIHN
+1738 
-1743 GAGEDVTGDYEIT
+1743 
-1756 YNNGTLTITVNEKIL
+1756 
-1771 KVEANSNSWKYDGEK
+1771 
-1786 HRDGGYTVIYDG
+1786 
-1798 VSYTVAAGDSLTLPT
+1798 
-1813 GDKVTVTITAVVKNV
+1813 
-1828 SDTAAG
+1828 
-1834 NNAIVKL
+1834 
-1841 DLQHADQYKIKEE
+1841 
-1854 KDGTLTITAR
+1854 
-1864 ELTLTS
+1864 
-1870 GSDEKEYDGTPLTS
+1870 
-1884 KVVDITGDGFVKGE
+1884 
-1898 GAQFDVT
+1898 
-1905 GSQTEAGESDN
+1905 
-1916 TFTYTLNRNT
+1916 
-1926 LAENYEITPVLG
+1926 
-1938 SLTVTRRGAGEK
+1938 LTVTRRGAGEK

-2015 NDVTHNYVITYVAGD
+2015 NDVTHNYEITYVAGD

-2065 NASNLAEGHSVQSVE
+2065 TASNLAEGHSVQSVE

-2111 RNYAITYIFGNL
+2111 RNYAITYIFGDL

-2150 HGQNGFDTDYLAP
+2150 HGQNGIDTDYLAP

-2228 GNHDRVHYDGAEHTV
+2228 GNHDRVHYDGEEHTV

-2284 FVNLNENLTNVKF
+2284 FVNLNENLANVKF

-2304 DIYTKKFMVAWMY
+2304 EIYTKKFMVAWMY

-2357 ADAGQWKVFNDAMQ
+2357 ADAGQWKVFNDAMR

>member
-46 APQQNEEE
+46 APQQNEKE

-160 KNTNGAVVATR
+160 KNTSGAVVATR

-199 NGTTVDSVTLD
+199 NGTPVDSVTLD

-396 GSSTWSTTGSYSY
+396 GSSTWSTTGSYDY
-409 GGGLSGP
+409 WNGLSGP

-467 HKDVSPGTGYTVTDE
+467 HKDTSPGTGYTVTKE

-487 TGFTYKEGTRNGDR
+487 TGFTYKEGTRNGSD
-501 YNNAKFYYTRN
+501 YDNARFYYTRN

-532 QQSIADAEYTPAA
+532 QQSIADAEYTPTA

-597 EDKVTVVKAVVGI
+597 EDKVTVVKAVAGI

-715 EAAAPDYY
+715 EASAPDYY

-737 YAVWGVKENTVSL
+737 YAVWGVKENTVVSL

-819 LYAVWEPASD
+819 LYAVWEPAAD

-861 TVSVTENDKLPKSTA
+861 PVSVTEKDKLSRSTA

-923 VAADQTGWLVI
+923 VAADQTGRLVI
-934 GSTLTANAASDLY
+934 GSTLTANAAADLY
-947 AEYAAATVYVYD
+947 AEYAAATVNVYD

-1054 TLQPGTLTVTQAEEA
+1054 TLQPGT
-1069 VVEVRGGT
+1069 
-1077 DTVVYNGSEQ
+1077 
-1087 SVEGWEI
+1087 
-1094 ESNPADAIVTL
+1094 
-1105 KEGKRA
+1105 
-1111 RAAGT
+1111 
-1116 DVNTYYMGL
+1116 
-1125 TAEDF
+1125 
-1130 TAVSPNYKTVTVRY
+1130 
-1144 TDGWLKITPITDEV
+1144 
-1158 TVTITGNTDT
+1158 
-1168 VVYNGTEQS
+1168 
-1177 VTGYTTDVGEKTIDV
+1177 
-1192 TLNQSGKDTAKGT
+1192 
-1205 NAGKYMMGLTV
+1205 
-1216 ADFTVTSRNYS
+1216 
-1227 NIRVVVVDG
+1227 
-1236 WLEITPITDEVEVKV
+1236 
-1251 YGNTNTVVYN
+1251 
-1261 GTEQKVEGYTVDA
+1261 
-1274 TLDPTITVSLAE
+1274 
-1286 GSKAEAKG
+1286 
-1294 TDVNKYM
+1294 
-1301 MGLTAADFVAASAN
+1301 
-1315 YTNLKVTVADGWLEI
+1315 
-1330 TPITDEVEVKVYGN
+1330 
-1344 TSTVVYNGTEQ
+1344 
-1355 KVEGYTVDA
+1355 
-1364 TLDPTIT
+1364 
-1371 VSLAEG
+1371 
-1377 SKAEAKGTDV
+1377 
-1387 NKYMM
+1387 
-1392 GLTAADFVAASA
+1392 
-1404 NYTNLKITVVDGWL
+1404 
-1418 EITPVTGEITV
+1418 
-1429 TITGNTDTVVYNGT
+1429 
-1443 EQSVTGYTTD
+1443 
-1453 VGEKAIDVTLNQS
+1453 
-1466 GKDTAKGTNVGK
+1466 
-1478 YMMGLTVAD
+1478 
-1487 FTVTSGNYSNIRVV
+1487 
-1501 VVDGWLEITPA
+1501 
-1512 SIEQYA
+1512 
-1518 TLTPQNVSKYYDG
+1518 
-1531 TPLAAGTA
+1531 
-1539 TAADSNG
+1539 
-1546 GELLVEYSVDGETWV
+1546 
-1561 TDPASITA
+1561 
-1569 LNVSDSK
+1569 
-1576 TLQVR
+1576 
-1581 ASGSNYAGYLTGTQ
+1581 
-1595 KVTINRRPVT
+1595 
-1605 LTSATAEKVY
+1605 
-1615 DGTPLTDGTVTV
+1615 
-1627 SEMGFVQGEGADYSV
+1627 
-1642 TGSQLHKGFSTNAF
+1642 
-1656 TYTLHENTLEENY
+1656 
-1669 LIKTVSGTLTVTAR
+1669 
-1683 PLTITAGSASKQYD
+1683 
-1697 GTPLTR
+1697 
-1703 NSYTSEGLA
+1703 
-1712 AGDAIQTVTVT
+1712 
-1723 GTITYTGSVP
+1723 
-1733 NVPSD
+1733 
-1738 AVIHN
+1738 
-1743 GAGEDVTGDYEIT
+1743 
-1756 YNNGTLTITVNEKIL
+1756 
-1771 KVEANSNSWKYDGEK
+1771 
-1786 HRDGGYTVIYDG
+1786 
-1798 VSYTVAAGDSLTLPT
+1798 
-1813 GDKVTVTITAVVKNV
+1813 
-1828 SDTAAG
+1828 
-1834 NNAIVKL
+1834 
-1841 DLQHADQYKIKEE
+1841 
-1854 KDGTLTITAR
+1854 
-1864 ELTLTS
+1864 
-1870 GSDEKEYDGTPLTS
+1870 
-1884 KVVDITGDGFVKGE
+1884 
-1898 GAQFDVT
+1898 
-1905 GSQTEAGESDN
+1905 
-1916 TFTYTLNRNT
+1916 
-1926 LAENYEITPVLG
+1926 
-1938 SLTVTRRGAGEK
+1938 LTVTRRGAGEK

-2065 NASNLAEGHSVQSVE
+2065 TASNLAEGHSVQSVE

-2090 YEAMIDV
+2090 HETMIDV

-2111 RNYAITYIFGNL
+2111 RNYAITYIFGDL

-2150 HGQNGFDTDYLAP
+2150 HGQNGIDTDYLAP

-2228 GNHDRVHYDGAEHTV
+2228 GNHDRVHYDGEEHTV

-2284 FVNLNENLTNVKF
+2284 FVNLNENLANVKF

-2304 DIYTKKFMVAWMY
+2304 EIYTKKFMVAWMY

>member
-1 MRNALSKVTAWVL
+1 MQHGKKKKEEQTMRNALSKVTAWVL

-160 KNTNGAVVATR
+160 KNTSGAVVATR

-199 NGTTVDSVTLD
+199 NGIPVDSVTLD

-283 AGWKAGNASYTV
+283 AGWKAGTASYTV
-295 IHFLENADDNG
+295 IHFLENADDDG

-320 SQTAAAAKSYTGF
+320 SQTAATAKSYTGF

-396 GSSTWSTTGSYSY
+396 GSSTWSTTGSYDY
-409 GGGLSGP
+409 WNGLSGP

-429 SFYGPKTGSG
+429 SFYGPKTDSG

-467 HKDVSPGTGYTVTDE
+467 HKDTSPGTGYTVTDE

-487 TGFTYKEGTRNGDR
+487 TGFTYKEGTRNGNG
-501 YNNAKFYYTRN
+501 YNNARFYYTRN

-532 QQSIADAEYTPAA
+532 QQSIANADYTPTA

-597 EDKVTVVKAVVGI
+597 EDKVTVVKAVAGI

-616 ENGDIPAYTPAEGYA
+616 ENSDIPAYTPAEGYA

-675 GDVPVDDGRYAE
+675 GNVPVDDGRYAE

-819 LYAVWEPASD
+819 LYAVWEPAAD

-861 TVSVTENDKLPKSTA
+861 TVSVTKNDKLSRSTD

-899 LKLYFKL
+899 LKLHFKL

-923 VAADQTGWLVI
+923 VAADQTGRLVI
-934 GSTLTANAASDLY
+934 GSTLTANAAADLY

-1045 GALPAYYTL
+1045 GALPAYYIL

-1087 SVEGWEI
+1087 SVEGWVI

-1144 TDGWLKITPITDEV
+1144 TDGWLKINPITDEV
-1158 TVTITGNTDT
+1158 
-1168 VVYNGTEQS
+1168 
-1177 VTGYTTDVGEKTIDV
+1177 
-1192 TLNQSGKDTAKGT
+1192 
-1205 NAGKYMMGLTV
+1205 
-1216 ADFTVTSRNYS
+1216 
-1227 NIRVVVVDG
+1227 
-1236 WLEITPITDEVEVKV
+1236 
-1251 YGNTNTVVYN
+1251 
-1261 GTEQKVEGYTVDA
+1261 
-1274 TLDPTITVSLAE
+1274 
-1286 GSKAEAKG
+1286 
-1294 TDVNKYM
+1294 
-1301 MGLTAADFVAASAN
+1301 
-1315 YTNLKVTVADGWLEI
+1315 
-1330 TPITDEVEVKVYGN
+1330 
-1344 TSTVVYNGTEQ
+1344 
-1355 KVEGYTVDA
+1355 
-1364 TLDPTIT
+1364 
-1371 VSLAEG
+1371 
-1377 SKAEAKGTDV
+1377 
-1387 NKYMM
+1387 
-1392 GLTAADFVAASA
+1392 
-1404 NYTNLKITVVDGWL
+1404 
-1418 EITPVTGEITV
+1418 TV

-1512 SIEQYA
+1512 SVEQYA
-1518 TLTPQNVSKYYDG
+1518 TLTLQDVSKYYDG

-1561 TDPASITA
+1561 TDPAGITA

-1627 SEMGFVQGEGADYSV
+1627 SEMGFAQGEGADYSV
-1642 TGSQLHKGFSTNAF
+1642 TGSQLHKGFSANAF

-1771 KVEANSNSWKYDGEK
+1771 KVEANSNSWKYDGEN

-1864 ELTLTS
+1864 KLTLTS

-1884 KVVDITGDGFVKGE
+1884 KVVDVTGDGFVKGE

-2065 NASNLAEGHSVQSVE
+2065 TASNLAEGHSVQSVE

-2090 YEAMIDV
+2090 YETMIDV

-2150 HGQNGFDTDYLAP
+2150 HGQNGIDTDYLAP

-2228 GNHDRVHYDGAEHTV
+2228 GNHDRVHYDGEEHTV

-2304 DIYTKKFMVAWMY
+2304 EIYTKKFMVAWMY

>member
-199 NGTTVDSVTLD
+199 NGIPVDSVTLD

-265 EAGAAADFAAIA
+265 EAGAAADFAAIT

-283 AGWKAGNASYTV
+283 AGWKAGTASYTV
-295 IHFLENADDNG
+295 IHFLENADDDG

-364 YNRQSNRWVENTSL
+364 YSNSGWISESQEYTSL

-383 HGANISDKWPTYN
+383 YGANISDKWPTYN
-396 GSSTWSTTGSYSY
+396 GSNSWATSD
-409 GGGLSGP
+409 GGNT
-416 YQVNIQTMPLGGA
+416 YQVNIQTMPLGGT

-444 YYVEVLPGES
+444 YYTEILPGES
-454 GGQTYNG
+454 GDVTRNG
-461 VSYKLH
+461 VTYKLH
-467 HKDVSPGTGYTVTDE
+467 HKDTSPGTGYTVTKE

-487 TGFTYKEGTRNGDR
+487 TGFTYKEGTRNGSD
-501 YNNAKFYYTRN
+501 YDNARFYYTRN

-532 QQSIADAEYTPAA
+532 QQSIADAEYTPTA

-588 PVHTVTFYQ
+588 PVHTVTLYQ
-597 EDKVTVVKAVVGI
+597 EDKVTVVKAVAGI

-715 EAAAPDYY
+715 EASAPDYY

-819 LYAVWEPASD
+819 LYAVWEPAAD

-861 TVSVTENDKLPKSTA
+861 PVSVTEKDKLSSSTD

-923 VAADQTGWLVI
+923 VAADQTGRLVI
-934 GSTLTANAASDLY
+934 GSTLTANAAADLY
-947 AEYAAATVYVYD
+947 AEYAAATVNVYD

-1087 SVEGWEI
+1087 SVEGWVI

-1158 TVTITGNTDT
+1158 
-1168 VVYNGTEQS
+1168 
-1177 VTGYTTDVGEKTIDV
+1177 
-1192 TLNQSGKDTAKGT
+1192 
-1205 NAGKYMMGLTV
+1205 
-1216 ADFTVTSRNYS
+1216 
-1227 NIRVVVVDG
+1227 
-1236 WLEITPITDEVEVKV
+1236 
-1251 YGNTNTVVYN
+1251 
-1261 GTEQKVEGYTVDA
+1261 
-1274 TLDPTITVSLAE
+1274 
-1286 GSKAEAKG
+1286 
-1294 TDVNKYM
+1294 
-1301 MGLTAADFVAASAN
+1301 
-1315 YTNLKVTVADGWLEI
+1315 
-1330 TPITDEVEVKVYGN
+1330 
-1344 TSTVVYNGTEQ
+1344 
-1355 KVEGYTVDA
+1355 
-1364 TLDPTIT
+1364 
-1371 VSLAEG
+1371 
-1377 SKAEAKGTDV
+1377 
-1387 NKYMM
+1387 
-1392 GLTAADFVAASA
+1392 
-1404 NYTNLKITVVDGWL
+1404 
-1418 EITPVTGEITV
+1418 TV

-1518 TLTPQNVSKYYDG
+1518 TLTPQDVSKYYDG

-1561 TDPASITA
+1561 TDPAGITA

-1627 SEMGFVQGEGADYSV
+1627 SEMGFAQGEGADYSV
-1642 TGSQLHKGFSTNAF
+1642 TGSQLHKGFSANAF

-1669 LIKTVSGTLTVTAR
+1669 LIKTVPGTLTVTAR

-1697 GTPLTR
+1697 GTPLAR

-1771 KVEANSNSWKYDGEK
+1771 KVEANSNSWKYDGEN

-1864 ELTLTS
+1864 KLTLTS

-1884 KVVDITGDGFVKGE
+1884 KVVDVTGDGFVKGE

-2065 NASNLAEGHSVQSVE
+2065 TASNLAEGHSVQSVE

-2090 YEAMIDV
+2090 YETMIDV

-2150 HGQNGFDTDYLAP
+2150 HGQNGIDTDYLAP

-2228 GNHDRVHYDGAEHTV
+2228 GNHDRVHYDGEEHTV

-2284 FVNLNENLTNVKF
+2284 FVNLNENFANVKF

>member
-1 MRNALSKVTAWVL
+1 MQHGKKKKEEQTMRNALSKVTAWVL

-46 APQQNEEE
+46 APQQNEKE

-160 KNTNGAVVATR
+160 KNTSGAVVATR

-199 NGTTVDSVTLD
+199 NGTPVDSVTLD

-396 GSSTWSTTGSYSY
+396 GSSTWSTTGSYDY
-409 GGGLSGP
+409 WNGLSGP

-467 HKDVSPGTGYTVTDE
+467 HKDTSPGTGYTVTKE

-487 TGFTYKEGTRNGDR
+487 TGFTYKEGTRNGSD
-501 YNNAKFYYTRN
+501 YDNARFYYTRN

-532 QQSIADAEYTPAA
+532 QQSIADAEYTPTA

-597 EDKVTVVKAVVGI
+597 EDKVTVVKAVAGI

-715 EAAAPDYY
+715 EASAPDYY

-819 LYAVWEPASD
+819 LYAVWEPAAD

-861 TVSVTENDKLPKSTA
+861 PVSVTEKDKLSRSTA

-923 VAADQTGWLVI
+923 VAADQTGRLVI
-934 GSTLTANAASDLY
+934 GSTLTANAAADLY
-947 AEYAAATVYVYD
+947 AEYAAATVNVYD

-1054 TLQPGTLTVTQAEEA
+1054 TLQPGT
-1069 VVEVRGGT
+1069 
-1077 DTVVYNGSEQ
+1077 
-1087 SVEGWEI
+1087 
-1094 ESNPADAIVTL
+1094 
-1105 KEGKRA
+1105 
-1111 RAAGT
+1111 
-1116 DVNTYYMGL
+1116 
-1125 TAEDF
+1125 
-1130 TAVSPNYKTVTVRY
+1130 
-1144 TDGWLKITPITDEV
+1144 
-1158 TVTITGNTDT
+1158 
-1168 VVYNGTEQS
+1168 
-1177 VTGYTTDVGEKTIDV
+1177 
-1192 TLNQSGKDTAKGT
+1192 
-1205 NAGKYMMGLTV
+1205 
-1216 ADFTVTSRNYS
+1216 
-1227 NIRVVVVDG
+1227 
-1236 WLEITPITDEVEVKV
+1236 
-1251 YGNTNTVVYN
+1251 
-1261 GTEQKVEGYTVDA
+1261 
-1274 TLDPTITVSLAE
+1274 
-1286 GSKAEAKG
+1286 
-1294 TDVNKYM
+1294 
-1301 MGLTAADFVAASAN
+1301 
-1315 YTNLKVTVADGWLEI
+1315 
-1330 TPITDEVEVKVYGN
+1330 
-1344 TSTVVYNGTEQ
+1344 
-1355 KVEGYTVDA
+1355 
-1364 TLDPTIT
+1364 
-1371 VSLAEG
+1371 
-1377 SKAEAKGTDV
+1377 
-1387 NKYMM
+1387 
-1392 GLTAADFVAASA
+1392 
-1404 NYTNLKITVVDGWL
+1404 
-1418 EITPVTGEITV
+1418 
-1429 TITGNTDTVVYNGT
+1429 
-1443 EQSVTGYTTD
+1443 
-1453 VGEKAIDVTLNQS
+1453 
-1466 GKDTAKGTNVGK
+1466 
-1478 YMMGLTVAD
+1478 
-1487 FTVTSGNYSNIRVV
+1487 
-1501 VVDGWLEITPA
+1501 
-1512 SIEQYA
+1512 
-1518 TLTPQNVSKYYDG
+1518 
-1531 TPLAAGTA
+1531 
-1539 TAADSNG
+1539 
-1546 GELLVEYSVDGETWV
+1546 
-1561 TDPASITA
+1561 
-1569 LNVSDSK
+1569 
-1576 TLQVR
+1576 
-1581 ASGSNYAGYLTGTQ
+1581 
-1595 KVTINRRPVT
+1595 
-1605 LTSATAEKVY
+1605 
-1615 DGTPLTDGTVTV
+1615 
-1627 SEMGFVQGEGADYSV
+1627 
-1642 TGSQLHKGFSTNAF
+1642 
-1656 TYTLHENTLEENY
+1656 
-1669 LIKTVSGTLTVTAR
+1669 
-1683 PLTITAGSASKQYD
+1683 
-1697 GTPLTR
+1697 
-1703 NSYTSEGLA
+1703 
-1712 AGDAIQTVTVT
+1712 
-1723 GTITYTGSVP
+1723 
-1733 NVPSD
+1733 
-1738 AVIHN
+1738 
-1743 GAGEDVTGDYEIT
+1743 
-1756 YNNGTLTITVNEKIL
+1756 
-1771 KVEANSNSWKYDGEK
+1771 
-1786 HRDGGYTVIYDG
+1786 
-1798 VSYTVAAGDSLTLPT
+1798 
-1813 GDKVTVTITAVVKNV
+1813 
-1828 SDTAAG
+1828 
-1834 NNAIVKL
+1834 
-1841 DLQHADQYKIKEE
+1841 
-1854 KDGTLTITAR
+1854 
-1864 ELTLTS
+1864 
-1870 GSDEKEYDGTPLTS
+1870 
-1884 KVVDITGDGFVKGE
+1884 
-1898 GAQFDVT
+1898 
-1905 GSQTEAGESDN
+1905 
-1916 TFTYTLNRNT
+1916 
-1926 LAENYEITPVLG
+1926 
-1938 SLTVTRRGAGEK
+1938 LTVTRRGAGEK

-2065 NASNLAEGHSVQSVE
+2065 TASNLAEGHSVQSVE

-2090 YEAMIDV
+2090 HETMIDV

-2111 RNYAITYIFGNL
+2111 RNYAITYIFGDL

-2150 HGQNGFDTDYLAP
+2150 HGQNGIDTDYLAP

-2228 GNHDRVHYDGAEHTV
+2228 GNHDRVHYDGEEHTV

-2284 FVNLNENLTNVKF
+2284 FVNLNENLANVKF

-2304 DIYTKKFMVAWMY
+2304 EIYTKKFMVAWMY

-2508 YFYYGMRKTTAINV
+2508 YFYYGMRKTTAINM

>member
-199 NGTTVDSVTLD
+199 NGIPVDSVTLD

-396 GSSTWSTTGSYSY
+396 GSSTWSTTGSYDWS
-409 GGGLSGP
+409 GLSGP

-429 SFYGPKTGSG
+429 SFYGPKTDSG

-467 HKDVSPGTGYTVTDE
+467 HKDTSPGTGYTVTDE

-487 TGFTYKEGTRNGDR
+487 TGFTYKEGTNNGGR

-532 QQSIADAEYTPAA
+532 QQSIADADYTPAA

-550 GYIFAGWYDNEQGE
+550 GYIFAGWYDNEKGE

-577 QNITLY
+577 QNIILY

-597 EDKVTVVKAVVGI
+597 EDKVTVVKAVAGI

-819 LYAVWEPASD
+819 LYAVWEPATD

-861 TVSVTENDKLPKSTA
+861 TVSVTKNDKLPRSTA

-947 AEYAAATVYVYD
+947 AEYAAATVNVYD

-1077 DTVVYNGSEQ
+1077 ATVVYNGSEQ

-1168 VVYNGTEQS
+1168 VVYNGSEQS
-1177 VTGYTTDVGEKTIDV
+1177 VSGYTTDVGEKTIDV

-1236 WLEITPITDEVEVKV
+1236 WLEITP
-1251 YGNTNTVVYN
+1251 
-1261 GTEQKVEGYTVDA
+1261 
-1274 TLDPTITVSLAE
+1274 
-1286 GSKAEAKG
+1286 
-1294 TDVNKYM
+1294 
-1301 MGLTAADFVAASAN
+1301 
-1315 YTNLKVTVADGWLEI
+1315 
-1330 TPITDEVEVKVYGN
+1330 
-1344 TSTVVYNGTEQ
+1344 
-1355 KVEGYTVDA
+1355 
-1364 TLDPTIT
+1364 
-1371 VSLAEG
+1371 
-1377 SKAEAKGTDV
+1377 
-1387 NKYMM
+1387 
-1392 GLTAADFVAASA
+1392 
-1404 NYTNLKITVVDGWL
+1404 
-1418 EITPVTGEITV
+1418 
-1429 TITGNTDTVVYNGT
+1429 
-1443 EQSVTGYTTD
+1443 
-1453 VGEKAIDVTLNQS
+1453 
-1466 GKDTAKGTNVGK
+1466 
-1478 YMMGLTVAD
+1478 
-1487 FTVTSGNYSNIRVV
+1487 
-1501 VVDGWLEITPA
+1501 A

-1518 TLTPQNVSKYYDG
+1518 TLTPQDVSKYYDG

-1627 SEMGFVQGEGADYSV
+1627 SELGFVQGEGADYSV
-1642 TGSQLHKGFSTNAF
+1642 TGSQLHKGFSANAF

-1771 KVEANSNSWKYDGEK
+1771 KVEANSNSWKYDGEN

-2105 KGNDVT
+2105 NGNDVT

-2175 KINAGRYAALLY
+2175 KINAGRYADLMY
-2187 PYDAVIVDA
+2187 PHDAVIVDA

-2217 PYAGEVVVTIT
+2217 LYAGEVVVTIT

-2243 SGYTVDIDTA
+2243 SGYTVDINTA

-2284 FVNLNENLTNVKF
+2284 FVNLNENFANVKF

-2304 DIYTKKFMVAWMY
+2304 EIYTKKFMVAWMY
-2317 DTNQMVN
+2317 DTNQMIN

>member
-98 RQIVKNGDTLLQP
+98 RQIVKNGDTLLKP

-190 DEAITGWLL
+190 DEAITCWLL
-199 NGTTVDSVTLD
+199 NGIPVDSVTLD

-295 IHFLENADDNG
+295 IHFLENADDDG

-396 GSSTWSTTGSYSY
+396 GSSTWSTTGSYDY
-409 GGGLSGP
+409 WNGLSGP

-429 SFYGPKTGSG
+429 SFYGPKTDSG

-467 HKDVSPGTGYTVTDE
+467 HKDTSPGTGYTVTDE

-487 TGFTYKEGTRNGDR
+487 TGFTYKEGTRNGNG
-501 YNNAKFYYTRN
+501 YNNARFYYTRN

-532 QQSIADAEYTPAA
+532 QQSIANAEYTPTA

-597 EDKVTVVKAVVGI
+597 EDKVTVVKAVAGI

-819 LYAVWEPASD
+819 LYAVWEPAAD

-861 TVSVTENDKLPKSTA
+861 TVSVTKNDKLSRSTD

-923 VAADQTGWLVI
+923 VAADQTGRLVI
-934 GSTLTANAASDLY
+934 GSTLTANAAADLY

-1045 GALPAYYTL
+1045 GALPAYYIL

-1087 SVEGWEI
+1087 SVEGWVI

-1177 VTGYTTDVGEKTIDV
+1177 VTGYTTDVGEKAIDV

-1205 NAGKYMMGLTV
+1205 NVGKYMMGLTV

-1236 WLEITPITDEVEVKV
+1236 WLEITP
-1251 YGNTNTVVYN
+1251 
-1261 GTEQKVEGYTVDA
+1261 
-1274 TLDPTITVSLAE
+1274 
-1286 GSKAEAKG
+1286 
-1294 TDVNKYM
+1294 
-1301 MGLTAADFVAASAN
+1301 
-1315 YTNLKVTVADGWLEI
+1315 
-1330 TPITDEVEVKVYGN
+1330 
-1344 TSTVVYNGTEQ
+1344 
-1355 KVEGYTVDA
+1355 
-1364 TLDPTIT
+1364 
-1371 VSLAEG
+1371 
-1377 SKAEAKGTDV
+1377 
-1387 NKYMM
+1387 
-1392 GLTAADFVAASA
+1392 
-1404 NYTNLKITVVDGWL
+1404 
-1418 EITPVTGEITV
+1418 
-1429 TITGNTDTVVYNGT
+1429 
-1443 EQSVTGYTTD
+1443 
-1453 VGEKAIDVTLNQS
+1453 
-1466 GKDTAKGTNVGK
+1466 
-1478 YMMGLTVAD
+1478 
-1487 FTVTSGNYSNIRVV
+1487 
-1501 VVDGWLEITPA
+1501 A

-1518 TLTPQNVSKYYDG
+1518 TLTPQDVSKYYDG

-1561 TDPASITA
+1561 TDPAGITA

-1627 SEMGFVQGEGADYSV
+1627 SEMGFAQGEGADYSV
-1642 TGSQLHKGFSTNAF
+1642 TGSQLHKGFSANAF
-1656 TYTLHENTLEENY
+1656 IYTLHENTLEENY

-1771 KVEANSNSWKYDGEK
+1771 KVEANSNSWKYDGEN

-1864 ELTLTS
+1864 KLTLTS

-1884 KVVDITGDGFVKGE
+1884 KVVDVTGDGFVKGE

-2015 NDVTHNYVITYVAGD
+2015 NDVTHNYMITYVAGD

-2065 NASNLAEGHSVQSVE
+2065 TASNLAEGHSVQSVE

-2090 YEAMIDV
+2090 HETMIDV

-2111 RNYAITYIFGNL
+2111 RNYAITYIFGDL

-2150 HGQNGFDTDYLAP
+2150 HGQNGIDTDYLAP

-2243 SGYTVDIDTA
+2243 SGYTVDINTA

-2284 FVNLNENLTNVKF
+2284 FVNLNENFANVKF

-2304 DIYTKKFMVAWMY
+2304 EIYTKKFMVAWMY

-2481 KLEENVVKPCS
+2481 KLEENIVKPCS

>member
-199 NGTTVDSVTLD
+199 NGIPVDSVTLD

-283 AGWKAGNASYTV
+283 AGWKAGTASYTV

-396 GSSTWSTTGSYSY
+396 GSSTWSTTGSYDY
-409 GGGLSGP
+409 WNGLSGP

-429 SFYGPKTGSG
+429 SFYGPKTDSG

-467 HKDVSPGTGYTVTDE
+467 HKDTSPGTGYTVTDE

-487 TGFTYKEGTRNGDR
+487 TGFTYKEGTRNGNG
-501 YNNAKFYYTRN
+501 YNNARFYYTRN

-532 QQSIADAEYTPAA
+532 QQSIADAEYTPTA

-564 GEQFAFAGKTMPA
+564 GEQFAFAGKTMLA

-597 EDKVTVVKAVVGI
+597 EDKVTVVKAVAGI

-715 EAAAPDYY
+715 EASAPDYY

-819 LYAVWEPASD
+819 LYAVWEPAAD

-861 TVSVTENDKLPKSTA
+861 PVSVTEKDKLSRSTA

-923 VAADQTGWLVI
+923 VAADQTGRLVI
-934 GSTLTANAASDLY
+934 GSTLTANAAADLY
-947 AEYAAATVYVYD
+947 AEYAAATVNVYD

-1077 DTVVYNGSEQ
+1077 ATVVYNGSEQ
-1087 SVEGWEI
+1087 SVEGWVI

-1144 TDGWLKITPITDEV
+1144 TDGWLKITPITD
-1158 TVTITGNTDT
+1158 
-1168 VVYNGTEQS
+1168 
-1177 VTGYTTDVGEKTIDV
+1177 
-1192 TLNQSGKDTAKGT
+1192 
-1205 NAGKYMMGLTV
+1205 
-1216 ADFTVTSRNYS
+1216 
-1227 NIRVVVVDG
+1227 
-1236 WLEITPITDEVEVKV
+1236 
-1251 YGNTNTVVYN
+1251 
-1261 GTEQKVEGYTVDA
+1261 
-1274 TLDPTITVSLAE
+1274 
-1286 GSKAEAKG
+1286 
-1294 TDVNKYM
+1294 
-1301 MGLTAADFVAASAN
+1301 
-1315 YTNLKVTVADGWLEI
+1315 
-1330 TPITDEVEVKVYGN
+1330 
-1344 TSTVVYNGTEQ
+1344 
-1355 KVEGYTVDA
+1355 
-1364 TLDPTIT
+1364 
-1371 VSLAEG
+1371 
-1377 SKAEAKGTDV
+1377 
-1387 NKYMM
+1387 
-1392 GLTAADFVAASA
+1392 
-1404 NYTNLKITVVDGWL
+1404 
-1418 EITPVTGEITV
+1418 EITV

-1501 VVDGWLEITPA
+1501 VVDGWLEITSA
-1512 SIEQYA
+1512 SVEQYA
-1518 TLTPQNVSKYYDG
+1518 TLTPQDVSKYYDG

-1561 TDPASITA
+1561 TDPAGITA

-1627 SEMGFVQGEGADYSV
+1627 SEMGFAQGEGADYSV
-1642 TGSQLHKGFSTNAF
+1642 TGSQLHKGFSANAF

-1712 AGDAIQTVTVT
+1712 AGDAMQTVTVT

-1771 KVEANSNSWKYDGEK
+1771 KVEANSNSWKYDGEN

-1864 ELTLTS
+1864 KLTLTS

-1884 KVVDITGDGFVKGE
+1884 KVVDVTGDGFVKGE

-2065 NASNLAEGHSVQSVE
+2065 TASNLAEGHSVQSVE

-2150 HGQNGFDTDYLAP
+2150 HGQNGIDTDYLAP

-2243 SGYTVDIDTA
+2243 SGYTVDINTA

-2284 FVNLNENLTNVKF
+2284 FVNLNENLANVKF

-2304 DIYTKKFMVAWMY
+2304 EIYTKKFMVAWMY

>member
-160 KNTNGAVVATR
+160 KNTSGAVVATR

-265 EAGAAADFAAIA
+265 EAGAAADFAAIT

-295 IHFLENADDNG
+295 IHFLENADDDG

-333 TAQTITQATI
+333 TAQTITLATI

-396 GSSTWSTTGSYSY
+396 GSSTWSTTGSYDY
-409 GGGLSGP
+409 WNGLSGP

-429 SFYGPKTGSG
+429 SFYGPKTDSG

-467 HKDVSPGTGYTVTDE
+467 HKDTSPGTGYTVTDE

-487 TGFTYKEGTRNGDR
+487 TGFTYKEGTNNGGR
-501 YNNAKFYYTRN
+501 YNNARFYYTRN

-532 QQSIADAEYTPAA
+532 QQSIANAEYTPTA

-597 EDKVTVVKAVVGI
+597 EDKVTVVKAVAGI

-819 LYAVWEPASD
+819 LYAVWEPAAD

-861 TVSVTENDKLPKSTA
+861 TVSVTEKDKLSRSTD

-923 VAADQTGWLVI
+923 VAADQTGRLVI
-934 GSTLTANAASDLY
+934 GSTLTANAAADLY

-959 PGRRITITAGNN
+959 PARRITITAGNN

-986 SAEKVYDGA
+986 SVEKVYDGA

-1087 SVEGWEI
+1087 SVEGWVI
-1094 ESNPADAIVTL
+1094 ESNPADAFVTL

-1144 TDGWLKITPITDEV
+1144 MDGWLKITPITDEV

-1168 VVYNGTEQS
+1168 V
-1177 VTGYTTDVGEKTIDV
+1177 
-1192 TLNQSGKDTAKGT
+1192 A
-1205 NAGKYMMGLTV
+1205 
-1216 ADFTVTSRNYS
+1216 
-1227 NIRVVVVDG
+1227 
-1236 WLEITPITDEVEVKV
+1236 
-1251 YGNTNTVVYN
+1251 
-1261 GTEQKVEGYTVDA
+1261 
-1274 TLDPTITVSLAE
+1274 
-1286 GSKAEAKG
+1286 
-1294 TDVNKYM
+1294 
-1301 MGLTAADFVAASAN
+1301 
-1315 YTNLKVTVADGWLEI
+1315 
-1330 TPITDEVEVKVYGN
+1330 
-1344 TSTVVYNGTEQ
+1344 
-1355 KVEGYTVDA
+1355 
-1364 TLDPTIT
+1364 
-1371 VSLAEG
+1371 
-1377 SKAEAKGTDV
+1377 
-1387 NKYMM
+1387 
-1392 GLTAADFVAASA
+1392 
-1404 NYTNLKITVVDGWL
+1404 
-1418 EITPVTGEITV
+1418 
-1429 TITGNTDTVVYNGT
+1429 YNGT

-1518 TLTPQNVSKYYDG
+1518 TLTPQDVSKYYDG

-1561 TDPASITA
+1561 TDPAGITA

-1627 SEMGFVQGEGADYSV
+1627 SEMGFAQGEGADYSV
-1642 TGSQLHKGFSTNAF
+1642 TGSQLHKGFSANAF

-1669 LIKTVSGTLTVTAR
+1669 LIKTVPGTLTVTAR

-1771 KVEANSNSWKYDGEK
+1771 KVEANSNSWKYDGEN

-1864 ELTLTS
+1864 KLTLTS

-1884 KVVDITGDGFVKGE
+1884 KVVDVTGDGFVKGE

-2015 NDVTHNYVITYVAGD
+2015 NDVTHNYEITYVAGD

-2065 NASNLAEGHSVQSVE
+2065 TASNLAEGHSVQSVE

-2111 RNYAITYIFGNL
+2111 RNYAITYIFGDL

-2150 HGQNGFDTDYLAP
+2150 HGQNGIDTDYLAP

-2228 GNHDRVHYDGAEHTV
+2228 GNHDRVHYDGEEHTV

-2284 FVNLNENLTNVKF
+2284 FVNLNENLANVKF

-2304 DIYTKKFMVAWMY
+2304 EIYTKKFMVAWMY

>member
-46 APQQNEEE
+46 APQQNEKE

-160 KNTNGAVVATR
+160 KNTSGAVVATR

-199 NGTTVDSVTLD
+199 NGTPVDSVTLD

-396 GSSTWSTTGSYSY
+396 GSSTWSTTGSYDY
-409 GGGLSGP
+409 WNGLSGP

-467 HKDVSPGTGYTVTDE
+467 HKDTSPGTGYTVTKE

-487 TGFTYKEGTRNGDR
+487 TGFTYKEGTRNGSD
-501 YNNAKFYYTRN
+501 YDNARFYYTRN

-532 QQSIADAEYTPAA
+532 QQSIADAEYTPTA

-597 EDKVTVVKAVVGI
+597 EDKVTVVKAVAGI

-715 EAAAPDYY
+715 EASAPDYY

-819 LYAVWEPASD
+819 LYAVWEPAAD

-861 TVSVTENDKLPKSTA
+861 PVSVTEKDKLSRSTA

-923 VAADQTGWLVI
+923 VAADQTGRLVI
-934 GSTLTANAASDLY
+934 GSTLTANAAADLY
-947 AEYAAATVYVYD
+947 AEYAAATVNVYD

-1054 TLQPGTLTVTQAEEA
+1054 TLQPGT
-1069 VVEVRGGT
+1069 
-1077 DTVVYNGSEQ
+1077 
-1087 SVEGWEI
+1087 
-1094 ESNPADAIVTL
+1094 
-1105 KEGKRA
+1105 
-1111 RAAGT
+1111 
-1116 DVNTYYMGL
+1116 
-1125 TAEDF
+1125 
-1130 TAVSPNYKTVTVRY
+1130 
-1144 TDGWLKITPITDEV
+1144 
-1158 TVTITGNTDT
+1158 
-1168 VVYNGTEQS
+1168 
-1177 VTGYTTDVGEKTIDV
+1177 
-1192 TLNQSGKDTAKGT
+1192 
-1205 NAGKYMMGLTV
+1205 
-1216 ADFTVTSRNYS
+1216 
-1227 NIRVVVVDG
+1227 
-1236 WLEITPITDEVEVKV
+1236 
-1251 YGNTNTVVYN
+1251 
-1261 GTEQKVEGYTVDA
+1261 
-1274 TLDPTITVSLAE
+1274 
-1286 GSKAEAKG
+1286 
-1294 TDVNKYM
+1294 
-1301 MGLTAADFVAASAN
+1301 
-1315 YTNLKVTVADGWLEI
+1315 
-1330 TPITDEVEVKVYGN
+1330 
-1344 TSTVVYNGTEQ
+1344 
-1355 KVEGYTVDA
+1355 
-1364 TLDPTIT
+1364 
-1371 VSLAEG
+1371 
-1377 SKAEAKGTDV
+1377 
-1387 NKYMM
+1387 
-1392 GLTAADFVAASA
+1392 
-1404 NYTNLKITVVDGWL
+1404 
-1418 EITPVTGEITV
+1418 
-1429 TITGNTDTVVYNGT
+1429 
-1443 EQSVTGYTTD
+1443 
-1453 VGEKAIDVTLNQS
+1453 
-1466 GKDTAKGTNVGK
+1466 
-1478 YMMGLTVAD
+1478 
-1487 FTVTSGNYSNIRVV
+1487 
-1501 VVDGWLEITPA
+1501 
-1512 SIEQYA
+1512 
-1518 TLTPQNVSKYYDG
+1518 
-1531 TPLAAGTA
+1531 
-1539 TAADSNG
+1539 
-1546 GELLVEYSVDGETWV
+1546 
-1561 TDPASITA
+1561 
-1569 LNVSDSK
+1569 
-1576 TLQVR
+1576 
-1581 ASGSNYAGYLTGTQ
+1581 
-1595 KVTINRRPVT
+1595 
-1605 LTSATAEKVY
+1605 
-1615 DGTPLTDGTVTV
+1615 
-1627 SEMGFVQGEGADYSV
+1627 
-1642 TGSQLHKGFSTNAF
+1642 
-1656 TYTLHENTLEENY
+1656 
-1669 LIKTVSGTLTVTAR
+1669 
-1683 PLTITAGSASKQYD
+1683 
-1697 GTPLTR
+1697 
-1703 NSYTSEGLA
+1703 
-1712 AGDAIQTVTVT
+1712 
-1723 GTITYTGSVP
+1723 
-1733 NVPSD
+1733 
-1738 AVIHN
+1738 
-1743 GAGEDVTGDYEIT
+1743 
-1756 YNNGTLTITVNEKIL
+1756 
-1771 KVEANSNSWKYDGEK
+1771 
-1786 HRDGGYTVIYDG
+1786 
-1798 VSYTVAAGDSLTLPT
+1798 
-1813 GDKVTVTITAVVKNV
+1813 
-1828 SDTAAG
+1828 
-1834 NNAIVKL
+1834 
-1841 DLQHADQYKIKEE
+1841 
-1854 KDGTLTITAR
+1854 
-1864 ELTLTS
+1864 
-1870 GSDEKEYDGTPLTS
+1870 
-1884 KVVDITGDGFVKGE
+1884 
-1898 GAQFDVT
+1898 
-1905 GSQTEAGESDN
+1905 
-1916 TFTYTLNRNT
+1916 
-1926 LAENYEITPVLG
+1926 
-1938 SLTVTRRGAGEK
+1938 LTVTRRGAGEK

-2065 NASNLAEGHSVQSVE
+2065 TASNLAEGHSVQSVE
-2080 SSFTATEAGY
+2080 SSFTATEVGY
-2090 YEAMIDV
+2090 YETMIDV
-2097 SDAVIVDA
+2097 SDAVIVDV

-2150 HGQNGFDTDYLAP
+2150 HGHNGIDTDYLAP

-2228 GNHDRVHYDGAEHTV
+2228 GNHDRVHYDGEEHTV

-2304 DIYTKKFMVAWMY
+2304 EIYTKKFMVAWMY

-2499 SNAGYASHH
+2499 SNAGYANHH

>member
-160 KNTNGAVVATR
+160 KNTSGAVVATR

-199 NGTTVDSVTLD
+199 NGTTVDSVTLN

-383 HGANISDKWPTYN
+383 HGANISDKWPTYD
-396 GSSTWSTTGSYSY
+396 GSSTWSTTGSYDY
-409 GGGLSGP
+409 WNGLSGP

-467 HKDVSPGTGYTVTDE
+467 HKDTSPGTGYTVTKE

-487 TGFTYKEGTRNGDR
+487 TGFTYKEGTRNGSD
-501 YNNAKFYYTRN
+501 YDNARFYYTRN

-532 QQSIADAEYTPAA
+532 QQSIADADYTPTA

-597 EDKVTVVKAVVGI
+597 EDKVTVVKAVAGI
-610 PHGTAM
+610 PHGIAM

-715 EAAAPDYY
+715 EASAPDYY

-819 LYAVWEPASD
+819 LYAVWEPAAD

-861 TVSVTENDKLPKSTA
+861 PVSVTEKDKLSRSTA

-923 VAADQTGWLVI
+923 VAADQTGRLVI
-934 GSTLTANAASDLY
+934 GSTLTANAAADLY
-947 AEYAAATVYVYD
+947 AEYAAATVNVYD

-1054 TLQPGTLTVTQAEEA
+1054 TLQPGTLTVT
-1069 VVEVRGGT
+1069 
-1077 DTVVYNGSEQ
+1077 
-1087 SVEGWEI
+1087 
-1094 ESNPADAIVTL
+1094 
-1105 KEGKRA
+1105 
-1111 RAAGT
+1111 
-1116 DVNTYYMGL
+1116 
-1125 TAEDF
+1125 
-1130 TAVSPNYKTVTVRY
+1130 
-1144 TDGWLKITPITDEV
+1144 
-1158 TVTITGNTDT
+1158 
-1168 VVYNGTEQS
+1168 
-1177 VTGYTTDVGEKTIDV
+1177 
-1192 TLNQSGKDTAKGT
+1192 
-1205 NAGKYMMGLTV
+1205 
-1216 ADFTVTSRNYS
+1216 
-1227 NIRVVVVDG
+1227 
-1236 WLEITPITDEVEVKV
+1236 
-1251 YGNTNTVVYN
+1251 
-1261 GTEQKVEGYTVDA
+1261 
-1274 TLDPTITVSLAE
+1274 
-1286 GSKAEAKG
+1286 
-1294 TDVNKYM
+1294 
-1301 MGLTAADFVAASAN
+1301 
-1315 YTNLKVTVADGWLEI
+1315 
-1330 TPITDEVEVKVYGN
+1330 
-1344 TSTVVYNGTEQ
+1344 
-1355 KVEGYTVDA
+1355 
-1364 TLDPTIT
+1364 
-1371 VSLAEG
+1371 
-1377 SKAEAKGTDV
+1377 
-1387 NKYMM
+1387 
-1392 GLTAADFVAASA
+1392 
-1404 NYTNLKITVVDGWL
+1404 
-1418 EITPVTGEITV
+1418 
-1429 TITGNTDTVVYNGT
+1429 
-1443 EQSVTGYTTD
+1443 
-1453 VGEKAIDVTLNQS
+1453 
-1466 GKDTAKGTNVGK
+1466 
-1478 YMMGLTVAD
+1478 
-1487 FTVTSGNYSNIRVV
+1487 
-1501 VVDGWLEITPA
+1501 
-1512 SIEQYA
+1512 
-1518 TLTPQNVSKYYDG
+1518 
-1531 TPLAAGTA
+1531 
-1539 TAADSNG
+1539 
-1546 GELLVEYSVDGETWV
+1546 
-1561 TDPASITA
+1561 
-1569 LNVSDSK
+1569 
-1576 TLQVR
+1576 
-1581 ASGSNYAGYLTGTQ
+1581 
-1595 KVTINRRPVT
+1595 
-1605 LTSATAEKVY
+1605 
-1615 DGTPLTDGTVTV
+1615 
-1627 SEMGFVQGEGADYSV
+1627 
-1642 TGSQLHKGFSTNAF
+1642 
-1656 TYTLHENTLEENY
+1656 
-1669 LIKTVSGTLTVTAR
+1669 
-1683 PLTITAGSASKQYD
+1683 
-1697 GTPLTR
+1697 
-1703 NSYTSEGLA
+1703 
-1712 AGDAIQTVTVT
+1712 
-1723 GTITYTGSVP
+1723 
-1733 NVPSD
+1733 
-1738 AVIHN
+1738 
-1743 GAGEDVTGDYEIT
+1743 
-1756 YNNGTLTITVNEKIL
+1756 
-1771 KVEANSNSWKYDGEK
+1771 
-1786 HRDGGYTVIYDG
+1786 
-1798 VSYTVAAGDSLTLPT
+1798 
-1813 GDKVTVTITAVVKNV
+1813 
-1828 SDTAAG
+1828 
-1834 NNAIVKL
+1834 
-1841 DLQHADQYKIKEE
+1841 
-1854 KDGTLTITAR
+1854 
-1864 ELTLTS
+1864 
-1870 GSDEKEYDGTPLTS
+1870 
-1884 KVVDITGDGFVKGE
+1884 
-1898 GAQFDVT
+1898 
-1905 GSQTEAGESDN
+1905 
-1916 TFTYTLNRNT
+1916 
-1926 LAENYEITPVLG
+1926 
-1938 SLTVTRRGAGEK
+1938 RRGAGEK

-2015 NDVTHNYVITYVAGD
+2015 NDVTHNYEITYVAGD

-2065 NASNLAEGHSVQSVE
+2065 TASNLAEGHSVQSVE

-2090 YEAMIDV
+2090 YETMIDV

-2150 HGQNGFDTDYLAP
+2150 HGQNGIDTDYLAP

-2284 FVNLNENLTNVKF
+2284 FVNLNENLANVKF

-2304 DIYTKKFMVAWMY
+2304 EIYTKKFMVAWMY

>member
-1 MRNALSKVTAWVL
+1 M
-14 TFMMLF
+14 
-20 TALPVNIIA
+20 
-29 EGVQPQGI
+29 
-37 VEERSVDVP
+37 
-46 APQQNEEE
+46 
-54 VSPASAPSEQ
+54 
-64 ESIKEQ
+64 
-70 TPVEPQSVIPDDAFY
+70 
-85 RTYVFM
+85 
-91 AEEQEVA
+91 
-98 RQIVKNGDTLLQP
+98 
-111 AAPAKEGYRFDGWYA
+111 
-126 GESRF
+126 
-131 TGFGVVT
+131 VT

-199 NGTTVDSVTLD
+199 NGIPVDSVTLD

-265 EAGAAADFAAIA
+265 EAGAAADFAAIT

-283 AGWKAGNASYTV
+283 AGWKAGTASYTV
-295 IHFLENADDNG
+295 IHFLENADDDG

-364 YNRQSNRWVENTSL
+364 YSNSGWISESQEYTSL

-383 HGANISDKWPTYN
+383 YGANISDKWPTYN
-396 GSSTWSTTGSYSY
+396 GSNSWATSD
-409 GGGLSGP
+409 GGNT
-416 YQVNIQTMPLGGA
+416 YQVNIQTMPLGGT

-444 YYVEVLPGES
+444 YYTEILPGES
-454 GGQTYNG
+454 GDVTRNG
-461 VSYKLH
+461 VTYKLH
-467 HKDVSPGTGYTVTDE
+467 HKDTSPGTGYTVTKE

-487 TGFTYKEGTRNGDR
+487 TGFTYKEGTRNGSD
-501 YNNAKFYYTRN
+501 YDNARFYYTRN

-532 QQSIADAEYTPAA
+532 QQSIADAEYTPTA

-597 EDKVTVVKAVVGI
+597 EDKVTVVKAVAGI

-715 EAAAPDYY
+715 EASAPDYY

-819 LYAVWEPASD
+819 LYAVWEPAAD

-861 TVSVTENDKLPKSTA
+861 PVSVTEKDKLSSSTD

-923 VAADQTGWLVI
+923 VAADQTGRLVI
-934 GSTLTANAASDLY
+934 GSTLTANAAADLY
-947 AEYAAATVYVYD
+947 AEYAAATVNVYD

-1087 SVEGWEI
+1087 SVEGWVI

-1158 TVTITGNTDT
+1158 
-1168 VVYNGTEQS
+1168 
-1177 VTGYTTDVGEKTIDV
+1177 
-1192 TLNQSGKDTAKGT
+1192 
-1205 NAGKYMMGLTV
+1205 
-1216 ADFTVTSRNYS
+1216 
-1227 NIRVVVVDG
+1227 
-1236 WLEITPITDEVEVKV
+1236 
-1251 YGNTNTVVYN
+1251 
-1261 GTEQKVEGYTVDA
+1261 
-1274 TLDPTITVSLAE
+1274 
-1286 GSKAEAKG
+1286 
-1294 TDVNKYM
+1294 
-1301 MGLTAADFVAASAN
+1301 
-1315 YTNLKVTVADGWLEI
+1315 
-1330 TPITDEVEVKVYGN
+1330 
-1344 TSTVVYNGTEQ
+1344 
-1355 KVEGYTVDA
+1355 
-1364 TLDPTIT
+1364 
-1371 VSLAEG
+1371 
-1377 SKAEAKGTDV
+1377 
-1387 NKYMM
+1387 
-1392 GLTAADFVAASA
+1392 
-1404 NYTNLKITVVDGWL
+1404 
-1418 EITPVTGEITV
+1418 TV

-1518 TLTPQNVSKYYDG
+1518 TLTPQDVSKYYDG

-1561 TDPASITA
+1561 TDPAGITA

-1627 SEMGFVQGEGADYSV
+1627 SEMGFAQGEGADYSV
-1642 TGSQLHKGFSTNAF
+1642 TGSQLHKGFSANAF

-1669 LIKTVSGTLTVTAR
+1669 LIKTVPGTLTVTAR

-1697 GTPLTR
+1697 GTPLAR

-1771 KVEANSNSWKYDGEK
+1771 KVEANSNSWKYDGEN

-1864 ELTLTS
+1864 KLTLTS

-1884 KVVDITGDGFVKGE
+1884 KVVDVTGDGFVKGE

-2065 NASNLAEGHSVQSVE
+2065 TASNLAEGHSVQSVE

-2090 YEAMIDV
+2090 YETMIDV

-2150 HGQNGFDTDYLAP
+2150 HGQNGIDTDYLAP

-2228 GNHDRVHYDGAEHTV
+2228 GNHDRVHYDGEEHTV

-2284 FVNLNENLTNVKF
+2284 FVNLNENLANVKF

-2304 DIYTKKFMVAWMY
+2304 EIYTKKFMVAWMY

>member
-199 NGTTVDSVTLD
+199 NGTPVDSVTLD

-225 ITFDSK
+225 ITFDSR

-295 IHFLENADDNG
+295 IHFLENANDDG

-396 GSSTWSTTGSYSY
+396 GSSTWSTTGSYDY
-409 GGGLSGP
+409 WNGLSGP

-429 SFYGPKTGSG
+429 SFYGPKTDSG

-467 HKDVSPGTGYTVTDE
+467 HKDTSPGTGYTVTDE

-487 TGFTYKEGTRNGDR
+487 TGFTYKEGTRNGNG
-501 YNNAKFYYTRN
+501 YNNARFYYTRN

-532 QQSIADAEYTPAA
+532 QQSIADAEYTPTA

-597 EDKVTVVKAVVGI
+597 EDKVTVVKAVAGI

-616 ENGDIPAYTPAEGYA
+616 ENSDIPAYTPAEGYA

-819 LYAVWEPASD
+819 LYAVWEPAAD

-861 TVSVTENDKLPKSTA
+861 TVSVTKNDKLSRSTA

-923 VAADQTGWLVI
+923 VAADQTGRLVI
-934 GSTLTANAASDLY
+934 GSTLTANAAADLY

-986 SAEKVYDGA
+986 SAEKVYGGA

-1087 SVEGWEI
+1087 SVEGWVI

-1177 VTGYTTDVGEKTIDV
+1177 VTGYTTDVGEK
-1192 TLNQSGKDTAKGT
+1192 
-1205 NAGKYMMGLTV
+1205 
-1216 ADFTVTSRNYS
+1216 
-1227 NIRVVVVDG
+1227 
-1236 WLEITPITDEVEVKV
+1236 
-1251 YGNTNTVVYN
+1251 
-1261 GTEQKVEGYTVDA
+1261 
-1274 TLDPTITVSLAE
+1274 
-1286 GSKAEAKG
+1286 
-1294 TDVNKYM
+1294 
-1301 MGLTAADFVAASAN
+1301 
-1315 YTNLKVTVADGWLEI
+1315 
-1330 TPITDEVEVKVYGN
+1330 
-1344 TSTVVYNGTEQ
+1344 
-1355 KVEGYTVDA
+1355 
-1364 TLDPTIT
+1364 
-1371 VSLAEG
+1371 
-1377 SKAEAKGTDV
+1377 
-1387 NKYMM
+1387 
-1392 GLTAADFVAASA
+1392 
-1404 NYTNLKITVVDGWL
+1404 
-1418 EITPVTGEITV
+1418 
-1429 TITGNTDTVVYNGT
+1429 
-1443 EQSVTGYTTD
+1443 
-1453 VGEKAIDVTLNQS
+1453 AIDVTLNQS

-1512 SIEQYA
+1512 SVEQYA
-1518 TLTPQNVSKYYDG
+1518 TLTPQDVSKYYDG

-1561 TDPASITA
+1561 TDPAGITA

-1627 SEMGFVQGEGADYSV
+1627 SEMGFAQGEGADYSV
-1642 TGSQLHKGFSTNAF
+1642 TGSQLHKGFSANAF
-1656 TYTLHENTLEENY
+1656 IYTLHENTLEENY
-1669 LIKTVSGTLTVTAR
+1669 LIKTVPGTLTVTAR

-1712 AGDAIQTVTVT
+1712 AGDAMQTVTVT

-1771 KVEANSNSWKYDGEK
+1771 KVEANSNSWKYDGEN

-1864 ELTLTS
+1864 KLTLTS

-1884 KVVDITGDGFVKGE
+1884 KVVDVTGDGFVKGE

-2065 NASNLAEGHSVQSVE
+2065 TASNLAEGHSVQSVE
-2080 SSFTATEAGY
+2080 SSFTATEVGY
-2090 YEAMIDV
+2090 YETMIDV

-2150 HGQNGFDTDYLAP
+2150 HGQNGIDTDYLAP

-2228 GNHDRVHYDGAEHTV
+2228 GNHDRVHYDGEEHTV
-2243 SGYTVDIDTA
+2243 SGYTVDINTA

-2284 FVNLNENLTNVKF
+2284 FVNLNENLANVKF

-2304 DIYTKKFMVAWMY
+2304 EIYTKKFMVAWMY

-2460 MVHTYLLADMTQKQK
+2460 MVHTYLLADMAQKQK

>member
-265 EAGAAADFAAIA
+265 EAGAAADFAAIT

-295 IHFLENADDNG
+295 IHFLENADDDG

-396 GSSTWSTTGSYSY
+396 GSSTWSTTGSYDY
-409 GGGLSGP
+409 WNGLSGP

-429 SFYGPKTGSG
+429 SFYGPKTDSG

-467 HKDVSPGTGYTVTDE
+467 HKDTSPGTGYTVTKE
-482 DKYPI
+482 AKYPI
-487 TGFTYKEGTRNGDR
+487 TGFTYKEGTRNGSD
-501 YNNAKFYYTRN
+501 YDNARFYYTRN

-532 QQSIADAEYTPAA
+532 QQSIADADYTPTA

-597 EDKVTVVKAVVGI
+597 EDKVTVVKAVAGI
-610 PHGTAM
+610 PHGIAM

-708 LGWALSA
+708 LGWGLSA
-715 EAAAPDYY
+715 EASAPDYY

-819 LYAVWEPASD
+819 LYAVWEPAAD

-861 TVSVTENDKLPKSTA
+861 PVSVTEKDKLSRSTA

-923 VAADQTGWLVI
+923 VAADQTGRLVI
-934 GSTLTANAASDLY
+934 GSTLTANAAADLY
-947 AEYAAATVYVYD
+947 AEYAAATVNVYD

-1054 TLQPGTLTVTQAEEA
+1054 TLQPGTLTVT
-1069 VVEVRGGT
+1069 
-1077 DTVVYNGSEQ
+1077 
-1087 SVEGWEI
+1087 
-1094 ESNPADAIVTL
+1094 
-1105 KEGKRA
+1105 
-1111 RAAGT
+1111 
-1116 DVNTYYMGL
+1116 
-1125 TAEDF
+1125 
-1130 TAVSPNYKTVTVRY
+1130 
-1144 TDGWLKITPITDEV
+1144 
-1158 TVTITGNTDT
+1158 
-1168 VVYNGTEQS
+1168 
-1177 VTGYTTDVGEKTIDV
+1177 
-1192 TLNQSGKDTAKGT
+1192 
-1205 NAGKYMMGLTV
+1205 
-1216 ADFTVTSRNYS
+1216 
-1227 NIRVVVVDG
+1227 
-1236 WLEITPITDEVEVKV
+1236 
-1251 YGNTNTVVYN
+1251 
-1261 GTEQKVEGYTVDA
+1261 
-1274 TLDPTITVSLAE
+1274 
-1286 GSKAEAKG
+1286 
-1294 TDVNKYM
+1294 
-1301 MGLTAADFVAASAN
+1301 
-1315 YTNLKVTVADGWLEI
+1315 
-1330 TPITDEVEVKVYGN
+1330 
-1344 TSTVVYNGTEQ
+1344 
-1355 KVEGYTVDA
+1355 
-1364 TLDPTIT
+1364 
-1371 VSLAEG
+1371 
-1377 SKAEAKGTDV
+1377 
-1387 NKYMM
+1387 
-1392 GLTAADFVAASA
+1392 
-1404 NYTNLKITVVDGWL
+1404 
-1418 EITPVTGEITV
+1418 
-1429 TITGNTDTVVYNGT
+1429 
-1443 EQSVTGYTTD
+1443 
-1453 VGEKAIDVTLNQS
+1453 
-1466 GKDTAKGTNVGK
+1466 
-1478 YMMGLTVAD
+1478 
-1487 FTVTSGNYSNIRVV
+1487 
-1501 VVDGWLEITPA
+1501 
-1512 SIEQYA
+1512 
-1518 TLTPQNVSKYYDG
+1518 
-1531 TPLAAGTA
+1531 
-1539 TAADSNG
+1539 
-1546 GELLVEYSVDGETWV
+1546 
-1561 TDPASITA
+1561 
-1569 LNVSDSK
+1569 
-1576 TLQVR
+1576 
-1581 ASGSNYAGYLTGTQ
+1581 
-1595 KVTINRRPVT
+1595 
-1605 LTSATAEKVY
+1605 
-1615 DGTPLTDGTVTV
+1615 
-1627 SEMGFVQGEGADYSV
+1627 
-1642 TGSQLHKGFSTNAF
+1642 
-1656 TYTLHENTLEENY
+1656 
-1669 LIKTVSGTLTVTAR
+1669 
-1683 PLTITAGSASKQYD
+1683 
-1697 GTPLTR
+1697 
-1703 NSYTSEGLA
+1703 
-1712 AGDAIQTVTVT
+1712 
-1723 GTITYTGSVP
+1723 
-1733 NVPSD
+1733 
-1738 AVIHN
+1738 
-1743 GAGEDVTGDYEIT
+1743 
-1756 YNNGTLTITVNEKIL
+1756 
-1771 KVEANSNSWKYDGEK
+1771 
-1786 HRDGGYTVIYDG
+1786 
-1798 VSYTVAAGDSLTLPT
+1798 
-1813 GDKVTVTITAVVKNV
+1813 
-1828 SDTAAG
+1828 
-1834 NNAIVKL
+1834 
-1841 DLQHADQYKIKEE
+1841 
-1854 KDGTLTITAR
+1854 
-1864 ELTLTS
+1864 
-1870 GSDEKEYDGTPLTS
+1870 
-1884 KVVDITGDGFVKGE
+1884 
-1898 GAQFDVT
+1898 
-1905 GSQTEAGESDN
+1905 
-1916 TFTYTLNRNT
+1916 
-1926 LAENYEITPVLG
+1926 
-1938 SLTVTRRGAGEK
+1938 RRGAGEK

-2015 NDVTHNYVITYVAGD
+2015 NDVTHNYEITYVAGD

-2065 NASNLAEGHSVQSVE
+2065 TASNLAEGHSVQSVE

-2090 YEAMIDV
+2090 YETMIDV

-2150 HGQNGFDTDYLAP
+2150 HGQNGIDTDYLAP

-2284 FVNLNENLTNVKF
+2284 FVNLNENLANVKF

-2304 DIYTKKFMVAWMY
+2304 EIYTKKFMVAWMY

>member
-46 APQQNEEE
+46 APQQNEKE

-160 KNTNGAVVATR
+160 KNTSGAVVATR

-199 NGTTVDSVTLD
+199 NGTPVDSVTLD

-396 GSSTWSTTGSYSY
+396 GSSTWSTTGSYDY
-409 GGGLSGP
+409 WNGLSGP

-467 HKDVSPGTGYTVTDE
+467 HKDTSPGTGYTVTKE

-487 TGFTYKEGTRNGDR
+487 TGFTYKEGTRNGSD
-501 YNNAKFYYTRN
+501 YDNARFYYTRN

-532 QQSIADAEYTPAA
+532 QQSIADAEYTPTA

-597 EDKVTVVKAVVGI
+597 EDKVTVVKAVAGI

-715 EAAAPDYY
+715 EASAPDYY

-819 LYAVWEPASD
+819 LYAVWEPAAD

-861 TVSVTENDKLPKSTA
+861 PVSVTEKDKLSRSTA

-923 VAADQTGWLVI
+923 VAADQTGRLVI
-934 GSTLTANAASDLY
+934 GSTLTANAAADLY
-947 AEYAAATVYVYD
+947 AEYAAATVNVYD

-1054 TLQPGTLTVTQAEEA
+1054 TLQPGT
-1069 VVEVRGGT
+1069 
-1077 DTVVYNGSEQ
+1077 
-1087 SVEGWEI
+1087 
-1094 ESNPADAIVTL
+1094 
-1105 KEGKRA
+1105 
-1111 RAAGT
+1111 
-1116 DVNTYYMGL
+1116 
-1125 TAEDF
+1125 
-1130 TAVSPNYKTVTVRY
+1130 
-1144 TDGWLKITPITDEV
+1144 
-1158 TVTITGNTDT
+1158 
-1168 VVYNGTEQS
+1168 
-1177 VTGYTTDVGEKTIDV
+1177 
-1192 TLNQSGKDTAKGT
+1192 
-1205 NAGKYMMGLTV
+1205 
-1216 ADFTVTSRNYS
+1216 
-1227 NIRVVVVDG
+1227 
-1236 WLEITPITDEVEVKV
+1236 
-1251 YGNTNTVVYN
+1251 
-1261 GTEQKVEGYTVDA
+1261 
-1274 TLDPTITVSLAE
+1274 
-1286 GSKAEAKG
+1286 
-1294 TDVNKYM
+1294 
-1301 MGLTAADFVAASAN
+1301 
-1315 YTNLKVTVADGWLEI
+1315 
-1330 TPITDEVEVKVYGN
+1330 
-1344 TSTVVYNGTEQ
+1344 
-1355 KVEGYTVDA
+1355 
-1364 TLDPTIT
+1364 
-1371 VSLAEG
+1371 
-1377 SKAEAKGTDV
+1377 
-1387 NKYMM
+1387 
-1392 GLTAADFVAASA
+1392 
-1404 NYTNLKITVVDGWL
+1404 
-1418 EITPVTGEITV
+1418 
-1429 TITGNTDTVVYNGT
+1429 
-1443 EQSVTGYTTD
+1443 
-1453 VGEKAIDVTLNQS
+1453 
-1466 GKDTAKGTNVGK
+1466 
-1478 YMMGLTVAD
+1478 
-1487 FTVTSGNYSNIRVV
+1487 
-1501 VVDGWLEITPA
+1501 
-1512 SIEQYA
+1512 
-1518 TLTPQNVSKYYDG
+1518 
-1531 TPLAAGTA
+1531 
-1539 TAADSNG
+1539 
-1546 GELLVEYSVDGETWV
+1546 
-1561 TDPASITA
+1561 
-1569 LNVSDSK
+1569 
-1576 TLQVR
+1576 
-1581 ASGSNYAGYLTGTQ
+1581 
-1595 KVTINRRPVT
+1595 
-1605 LTSATAEKVY
+1605 
-1615 DGTPLTDGTVTV
+1615 
-1627 SEMGFVQGEGADYSV
+1627 
-1642 TGSQLHKGFSTNAF
+1642 
-1656 TYTLHENTLEENY
+1656 
-1669 LIKTVSGTLTVTAR
+1669 
-1683 PLTITAGSASKQYD
+1683 
-1697 GTPLTR
+1697 
-1703 NSYTSEGLA
+1703 
-1712 AGDAIQTVTVT
+1712 
-1723 GTITYTGSVP
+1723 
-1733 NVPSD
+1733 
-1738 AVIHN
+1738 
-1743 GAGEDVTGDYEIT
+1743 
-1756 YNNGTLTITVNEKIL
+1756 
-1771 KVEANSNSWKYDGEK
+1771 
-1786 HRDGGYTVIYDG
+1786 
-1798 VSYTVAAGDSLTLPT
+1798 
-1813 GDKVTVTITAVVKNV
+1813 
-1828 SDTAAG
+1828 
-1834 NNAIVKL
+1834 
-1841 DLQHADQYKIKEE
+1841 
-1854 KDGTLTITAR
+1854 
-1864 ELTLTS
+1864 
-1870 GSDEKEYDGTPLTS
+1870 
-1884 KVVDITGDGFVKGE
+1884 
-1898 GAQFDVT
+1898 
-1905 GSQTEAGESDN
+1905 
-1916 TFTYTLNRNT
+1916 
-1926 LAENYEITPVLG
+1926 
-1938 SLTVTRRGAGEK
+1938 LTVTRRGAGEK

-2065 NASNLAEGHSVQSVE
+2065 TASNLAEGHSVQSVE
-2080 SSFTATEAGY
+2080 SSFTATEVGY
-2090 YEAMIDV
+2090 YETMIDV

-2150 HGQNGFDTDYLAP
+2150 HGQNGIDTDYLAP

-2228 GNHDRVHYDGAEHTV
+2228 GNHDRVHYDGEEHTV

-2304 DIYTKKFMVAWMY
+2304 EIYTKKFMMAWMY

-2345 LVLHTGNMVENA
+2345 VVLHTGNMVENA

-2481 KLEENVVKPCS
+2481 KLEENVVQPCS

>member
-160 KNTNGAVVATR
+160 KNTSGAVVATR

-199 NGTTVDSVTLD
+199 NGTPVDSVTLD

-283 AGWKAGNASYTV
+283 AGWKAGTASYTV

-396 GSSTWSTTGSYSY
+396 GSSTWSTTGSYDY
-409 GGGLSGP
+409 WNGLSGP

-444 YYVEVLPGES
+444 YYAEVLPGES

-467 HKDVSPGTGYTVTDE
+467 HKDVSPGTGYTVTKE

-487 TGFTYKEGTRNGDR
+487 TGFTYKEGTRNGSD
-501 YNNAKFYYTRN
+501 YDNARFYYTRN

-532 QQSIADAEYTPAA
+532 QQSIADAEYTPTA

-597 EDKVTVVKAVVGI
+597 EDKVTVVKAVAGI

-819 LYAVWEPASD
+819 LYAVWEPAAD

-861 TVSVTENDKLPKSTA
+861 PVSVTEKDKLSRSTA

-947 AEYAAATVYVYD
+947 AEYAAATVNVYD

-1031 VSNVIDRTTVQYDG
+1031 VSNEIDRTTVQYDG

-1077 DTVVYNGSEQ
+1077 ATVVYNGSEQ

-1177 VTGYTTDVGEKTIDV
+1177 VSGYTTDVGEKTIDV

-1294 TDVNKYM
+1294 TNVNKYM

-1315 YTNLKVTVADGWLEI
+1315 YTNLKVTV
-1330 TPITDEVEVKVYGN
+1330 
-1344 TSTVVYNGTEQ
+1344 
-1355 KVEGYTVDA
+1355 
-1364 TLDPTIT
+1364 
-1371 VSLAEG
+1371 
-1377 SKAEAKGTDV
+1377 
-1387 NKYMM
+1387 
-1392 GLTAADFVAASA
+1392 
-1404 NYTNLKITVVDGWL
+1404 
-1418 EITPVTGEITV
+1418 
-1429 TITGNTDTVVYNGT
+1429 
-1443 EQSVTGYTTD
+1443 
-1453 VGEKAIDVTLNQS
+1453 
-1466 GKDTAKGTNVGK
+1466 
-1478 YMMGLTVAD
+1478 
-1487 FTVTSGNYSNIRVV
+1487 
-1501 VVDGWLEITPA
+1501 VDGWLEITPA

-1518 TLTPQNVSKYYDG
+1518 TLTPQDVSKYYDG

-1561 TDPASITA
+1561 TDPAGITA

-1712 AGDAIQTVTVT
+1712 AGDAIQTVTVI

-1771 KVEANSNSWKYDGEK
+1771 KVEANSNSWKYDGEN

-2065 NASNLAEGHSVQSVE
+2065 TASNLAEGHSVQSVE
-2080 SSFTATEAGY
+2080 SSFTATEVGY

-2105 KGNDVT
+2105 NGNDVT

-2175 KINAGRYAALLY
+2175 KINAGRYADLMY
-2187 PYDAVIVDA
+2187 PHDAVIVDA

-2217 PYAGEVVVTIT
+2217 LYAGEVVVTIT

-2243 SGYTVDIDTA
+2243 SGYTVDINTA

-2284 FVNLNENLTNVKF
+2284 FVNLNENFANVKF

-2304 DIYTKKFMVAWMY
+2304 EIYTKKFMVAWMY
-2317 DTNQMVN
+2317 DTNQMIN

>member
-46 APQQNEEE
+46 APQQNEKE

-160 KNTNGAVVATR
+160 KNTSGAVVATR

-199 NGTTVDSVTLD
+199 NGTPVDSVTLD

-396 GSSTWSTTGSYSY
+396 GSSTWSTTGSYDY
-409 GGGLSGP
+409 WNGLSGP

-467 HKDVSPGTGYTVTDE
+467 HKDTSPGTGYTVTKE

-487 TGFTYKEGTRNGDR
+487 TGFTYKEGTRNGSD
-501 YNNAKFYYTRN
+501 YDNARFYYTRN

-532 QQSIADAEYTPAA
+532 QQSIADAEYTPTA

-597 EDKVTVVKAVVGI
+597 EDKVTVVKAVAGI

-715 EAAAPDYY
+715 EASAPDYY

-819 LYAVWEPASD
+819 LYAVWEPAAD

-861 TVSVTENDKLPKSTA
+861 PVSVTEKDKLSSSTD

-923 VAADQTGWLVI
+923 VAADQTGRLVI
-934 GSTLTANAASDLY
+934 GSTLTANAAADLY
-947 AEYAAATVYVYD
+947 AEYAAATVNVYD

-1087 SVEGWEI
+1087 SVEGWVI

-1158 TVTITGNTDT
+1158 
-1168 VVYNGTEQS
+1168 
-1177 VTGYTTDVGEKTIDV
+1177 
-1192 TLNQSGKDTAKGT
+1192 
-1205 NAGKYMMGLTV
+1205 
-1216 ADFTVTSRNYS
+1216 
-1227 NIRVVVVDG
+1227 
-1236 WLEITPITDEVEVKV
+1236 
-1251 YGNTNTVVYN
+1251 
-1261 GTEQKVEGYTVDA
+1261 
-1274 TLDPTITVSLAE
+1274 
-1286 GSKAEAKG
+1286 
-1294 TDVNKYM
+1294 
-1301 MGLTAADFVAASAN
+1301 
-1315 YTNLKVTVADGWLEI
+1315 
-1330 TPITDEVEVKVYGN
+1330 
-1344 TSTVVYNGTEQ
+1344 
-1355 KVEGYTVDA
+1355 
-1364 TLDPTIT
+1364 
-1371 VSLAEG
+1371 
-1377 SKAEAKGTDV
+1377 
-1387 NKYMM
+1387 
-1392 GLTAADFVAASA
+1392 
-1404 NYTNLKITVVDGWL
+1404 
-1418 EITPVTGEITV
+1418 TV

-1518 TLTPQNVSKYYDG
+1518 TLTPQDVSKYYDG

-1561 TDPASITA
+1561 TDPAGITA

-1627 SEMGFVQGEGADYSV
+1627 SEMGFAQGEGADYSV
-1642 TGSQLHKGFSTNAF
+1642 TGSQLHKGFSANAF

-1669 LIKTVSGTLTVTAR
+1669 LIKTVPGTLTVTAR

-1697 GTPLTR
+1697 GTPLAR

-1771 KVEANSNSWKYDGEK
+1771 KVEANSNSWKYDGEN

-1864 ELTLTS
+1864 KLTLTS

-1884 KVVDITGDGFVKGE
+1884 KVVDVTGDGFVKGE

-2065 NASNLAEGHSVQSVE
+2065 TASNLAEGHSVQSVE

-2090 YEAMIDV
+2090 YETMIDV

-2150 HGQNGFDTDYLAP
+2150 HGQNGIDTDYLAP

-2228 GNHDRVHYDGAEHTV
+2228 GNHDRVHYDGEEHTV

-2284 FVNLNENLTNVKF
+2284 FVNLNENLANVKF

-2304 DIYTKKFMVAWMY
+2304 EIYTKKFMVAWMY

>member
-64 ESIKEQ
+64 ESIKEE
-70 TPVEPQSVIPDDAFY
+70 TPVEPLSVIPDDAFY

-160 KNTNGAVVATR
+160 KNTSGAVVATR

-199 NGTTVDSVTLD
+199 NGIPVDSVTLD

-231 GGSYVAPAFYAQG
+231 GGSYAAPAFYAQG

-265 EAGAAADFAAIA
+265 EAGAAADFAAIT

-283 AGWKAGNASYTV
+283 AGWKAGTASYTV
-295 IHFLENADDNG
+295 IHFLENADDDG

-396 GSSTWSTTGSYSY
+396 GSSTWSTTGSYDY
-409 GGGLSGP
+409 WNGLSGP

-429 SFYGPKTGSG
+429 SFYGPKTDSG

-467 HKDVSPGTGYTVTDE
+467 HKDTSPGTGYTVTDE

-487 TGFTYKEGTRNGDR
+487 TGFTYKEGTRNGNG
-501 YNNAKFYYTRN
+501 YNNARFYYTRN

-532 QQSIADAEYTPAA
+532 QQSIANAEYTPTA

-597 EDKVTVVKAVVGI
+597 EDKVTVVKAVAGI

-715 EAAAPDYY
+715 EASAPDYY

-819 LYAVWEPASD
+819 LYAVWEPAAD

-861 TVSVTENDKLPKSTA
+861 TVSVTEKDKLSRSTD

-899 LKLYFKL
+899 LKLHFKL

-923 VAADQTGWLVI
+923 VAADQTGRLVI
-934 GSTLTANAASDLY
+934 GSTLTANAAADLY

-1087 SVEGWEI
+1087 SVEGWVI

-1177 VTGYTTDVGEKTIDV
+1177 VTGYTTDVGEK
-1192 TLNQSGKDTAKGT
+1192 
-1205 NAGKYMMGLTV
+1205 
-1216 ADFTVTSRNYS
+1216 
-1227 NIRVVVVDG
+1227 
-1236 WLEITPITDEVEVKV
+1236 
-1251 YGNTNTVVYN
+1251 
-1261 GTEQKVEGYTVDA
+1261 
-1274 TLDPTITVSLAE
+1274 
-1286 GSKAEAKG
+1286 
-1294 TDVNKYM
+1294 
-1301 MGLTAADFVAASAN
+1301 
-1315 YTNLKVTVADGWLEI
+1315 
-1330 TPITDEVEVKVYGN
+1330 
-1344 TSTVVYNGTEQ
+1344 
-1355 KVEGYTVDA
+1355 
-1364 TLDPTIT
+1364 
-1371 VSLAEG
+1371 
-1377 SKAEAKGTDV
+1377 
-1387 NKYMM
+1387 
-1392 GLTAADFVAASA
+1392 
-1404 NYTNLKITVVDGWL
+1404 
-1418 EITPVTGEITV
+1418 
-1429 TITGNTDTVVYNGT
+1429 
-1443 EQSVTGYTTD
+1443 
-1453 VGEKAIDVTLNQS
+1453 AIDVTLNQS

-1501 VVDGWLEITPA
+1501 VVDGWLEITSA
-1512 SIEQYA
+1512 SVEQYA
-1518 TLTPQNVSKYYDG
+1518 TLTPQDVSKYYDG

-1561 TDPASITA
+1561 TDPAGITA

-1627 SEMGFVQGEGADYSV
+1627 SEMGFAQGEGADYSV
-1642 TGSQLHKGFSTNAF
+1642 TGSQLHKGFSANAF

-1669 LIKTVSGTLTVTAR
+1669 LIKTVPGTLTVTAR

-1771 KVEANSNSWKYDGEK
+1771 KVEANSNSWKYDGEN

-1864 ELTLTS
+1864 KLTLTS
-1870 GSDEKEYDGTPLTS
+1870 GSNEKEYDGTPLTS
-1884 KVVDITGDGFVKGE
+1884 KVVDVTGDGFVKGE

-2015 NDVTHNYVITYVAGD
+2015 NDVTHNYEITYVAGD

-2065 NASNLAEGHSVQSVE
+2065 TASNLAEGHSVQSVE

-2090 YEAMIDV
+2090 YETMIDV

-2150 HGQNGFDTDYLAP
+2150 HGQNGIDTDYLAP

-2228 GNHDRVHYDGAEHTV
+2228 GNHDRVHYDGEEHTV

-2284 FVNLNENLTNVKF
+2284 FVNLNENLANVKF

-2304 DIYTKKFMVAWMY
+2304 EIYTKKFMVAWMY

>member
-283 AGWKAGNASYTV
+283 AGWKAGTASYTV
-295 IHFLENADDNG
+295 IHFLENADDDG

-396 GSSTWSTTGSYSY
+396 GSSTWSTTGSYDY
-409 GGGLSGP
+409 WNGLSGP

-429 SFYGPKTGSG
+429 SFYGPKTDSG

-467 HKDVSPGTGYTVTDE
+467 HKDTSPGTGYTVTDE

-487 TGFTYKEGTRNGDR
+487 TGFTYKEGTRNGNG
-501 YNNAKFYYTRN
+501 YNNARFYYTRN

-532 QQSIADAEYTPAA
+532 QQSIADADYTPTA

-597 EDKVTVVKAVVGI
+597 EDKVTVVKAVAGI

-776 SYDTTGLPARQGYN
+776 SYDTTGLPTRQGYN

-819 LYAVWEPASD
+819 LYAVWEPAAD

-861 TVSVTENDKLPKSTA
+861 TVSVTEKDKLSRSTA

-923 VAADQTGWLVI
+923 VAADQTGRLVI
-934 GSTLTANAASDLY
+934 GSTLTANAAADLY

-1087 SVEGWEI
+1087 SVEGWVI

-1158 TVTITGNTDT
+1158 
-1168 VVYNGTEQS
+1168 
-1177 VTGYTTDVGEKTIDV
+1177 
-1192 TLNQSGKDTAKGT
+1192 
-1205 NAGKYMMGLTV
+1205 
-1216 ADFTVTSRNYS
+1216 
-1227 NIRVVVVDG
+1227 
-1236 WLEITPITDEVEVKV
+1236 
-1251 YGNTNTVVYN
+1251 
-1261 GTEQKVEGYTVDA
+1261 
-1274 TLDPTITVSLAE
+1274 
-1286 GSKAEAKG
+1286 
-1294 TDVNKYM
+1294 
-1301 MGLTAADFVAASAN
+1301 
-1315 YTNLKVTVADGWLEI
+1315 
-1330 TPITDEVEVKVYGN
+1330 
-1344 TSTVVYNGTEQ
+1344 
-1355 KVEGYTVDA
+1355 
-1364 TLDPTIT
+1364 
-1371 VSLAEG
+1371 
-1377 SKAEAKGTDV
+1377 
-1387 NKYMM
+1387 
-1392 GLTAADFVAASA
+1392 
-1404 NYTNLKITVVDGWL
+1404 
-1418 EITPVTGEITV
+1418 TV

-1518 TLTPQNVSKYYDG
+1518 TLTPQDVSKYYDG

-1539 TAADSNG
+1539 IAADSNG

-1561 TDPASITA
+1561 TDPAGITA

-1627 SEMGFVQGEGADYSV
+1627 SEMGFAQGEGADYSV
-1642 TGSQLHKGFSTNAF
+1642 TGSQLHKGFSANAF
-1656 TYTLHENTLEENY
+1656 TYMLHENTLEENY
-1669 LIKTVSGTLTVTAR
+1669 LIKTVPGTLTVTAR

-1703 NSYTSEGLA
+1703 NSYTSEALA

-1771 KVEANSNSWKYDGEK
+1771 KVEANSNSWKYDGEN

-1864 ELTLTS
+1864 KLTLTS

-1884 KVVDITGDGFVKGE
+1884 KVVDVTGDGFVKGE

-2015 NDVTHNYVITYVAGD
+2015 NDVTHNYEITYVAGD

-2065 NASNLAEGHSVQSVE
+2065 TASNLAEGHSVQSVE

-2090 YEAMIDV
+2090 YETMIDV

-2150 HGQNGFDTDYLAP
+2150 HGQNGIDTDYLAP

-2228 GNHDRVHYDGAEHTV
+2228 GNHDRVHYDGEEHTV

-2304 DIYTKKFMVAWMY
+2304 EIYTKKFMVAWMY

>member
-1 MRNALSKVTAWVL
+1 MQHGKKKKEEQTMRNALSKVTAWVL

-46 APQQNEEE
+46 APQQNEKE
-54 VSPASAPSEQ
+54 VSPASAPSEL

-160 KNTNGAVVATR
+160 KNTSGAVVATR

-199 NGTTVDSVTLD
+199 NGTPVDSVTLD

-396 GSSTWSTTGSYSY
+396 GSSTWSTTGSYDY
-409 GGGLSGP
+409 WNGLSGP

-467 HKDVSPGTGYTVTDE
+467 HKDTSPGTGYTVTKE

-487 TGFTYKEGTRNGDR
+487 TGFTYKEGTRNGSD
-501 YNNAKFYYTRN
+501 YDNARFYYTRN

-532 QQSIADAEYTPAA
+532 QQSIADAEYTPTA

-597 EDKVTVVKAVVGI
+597 EDKVTVVKAVAGI

-715 EAAAPDYY
+715 EASAPDYY

-819 LYAVWEPASD
+819 LYAVWEPAAD

-861 TVSVTENDKLPKSTA
+861 PVSVTEKDKLSRSTA

-923 VAADQTGWLVI
+923 VAADQTGRLVI
-934 GSTLTANAASDLY
+934 GSTLTANAAADLY
-947 AEYAAATVYVYD
+947 AEYAAATVNVYD

-1054 TLQPGTLTVTQAEEA
+1054 TLQPGT
-1069 VVEVRGGT
+1069 
-1077 DTVVYNGSEQ
+1077 
-1087 SVEGWEI
+1087 
-1094 ESNPADAIVTL
+1094 
-1105 KEGKRA
+1105 
-1111 RAAGT
+1111 
-1116 DVNTYYMGL
+1116 
-1125 TAEDF
+1125 
-1130 TAVSPNYKTVTVRY
+1130 
-1144 TDGWLKITPITDEV
+1144 
-1158 TVTITGNTDT
+1158 
-1168 VVYNGTEQS
+1168 
-1177 VTGYTTDVGEKTIDV
+1177 
-1192 TLNQSGKDTAKGT
+1192 
-1205 NAGKYMMGLTV
+1205 
-1216 ADFTVTSRNYS
+1216 
-1227 NIRVVVVDG
+1227 
-1236 WLEITPITDEVEVKV
+1236 
-1251 YGNTNTVVYN
+1251 
-1261 GTEQKVEGYTVDA
+1261 
-1274 TLDPTITVSLAE
+1274 
-1286 GSKAEAKG
+1286 
-1294 TDVNKYM
+1294 
-1301 MGLTAADFVAASAN
+1301 
-1315 YTNLKVTVADGWLEI
+1315 
-1330 TPITDEVEVKVYGN
+1330 
-1344 TSTVVYNGTEQ
+1344 
-1355 KVEGYTVDA
+1355 
-1364 TLDPTIT
+1364 
-1371 VSLAEG
+1371 
-1377 SKAEAKGTDV
+1377 
-1387 NKYMM
+1387 
-1392 GLTAADFVAASA
+1392 
-1404 NYTNLKITVVDGWL
+1404 
-1418 EITPVTGEITV
+1418 
-1429 TITGNTDTVVYNGT
+1429 
-1443 EQSVTGYTTD
+1443 
-1453 VGEKAIDVTLNQS
+1453 
-1466 GKDTAKGTNVGK
+1466 
-1478 YMMGLTVAD
+1478 
-1487 FTVTSGNYSNIRVV
+1487 
-1501 VVDGWLEITPA
+1501 
-1512 SIEQYA
+1512 
-1518 TLTPQNVSKYYDG
+1518 
-1531 TPLAAGTA
+1531 
-1539 TAADSNG
+1539 
-1546 GELLVEYSVDGETWV
+1546 
-1561 TDPASITA
+1561 
-1569 LNVSDSK
+1569 
-1576 TLQVR
+1576 
-1581 ASGSNYAGYLTGTQ
+1581 
-1595 KVTINRRPVT
+1595 
-1605 LTSATAEKVY
+1605 
-1615 DGTPLTDGTVTV
+1615 
-1627 SEMGFVQGEGADYSV
+1627 
-1642 TGSQLHKGFSTNAF
+1642 
-1656 TYTLHENTLEENY
+1656 
-1669 LIKTVSGTLTVTAR
+1669 
-1683 PLTITAGSASKQYD
+1683 
-1697 GTPLTR
+1697 
-1703 NSYTSEGLA
+1703 
-1712 AGDAIQTVTVT
+1712 
-1723 GTITYTGSVP
+1723 
-1733 NVPSD
+1733 
-1738 AVIHN
+1738 
-1743 GAGEDVTGDYEIT
+1743 
-1756 YNNGTLTITVNEKIL
+1756 
-1771 KVEANSNSWKYDGEK
+1771 
-1786 HRDGGYTVIYDG
+1786 
-1798 VSYTVAAGDSLTLPT
+1798 
-1813 GDKVTVTITAVVKNV
+1813 
-1828 SDTAAG
+1828 
-1834 NNAIVKL
+1834 
-1841 DLQHADQYKIKEE
+1841 
-1854 KDGTLTITAR
+1854 
-1864 ELTLTS
+1864 
-1870 GSDEKEYDGTPLTS
+1870 
-1884 KVVDITGDGFVKGE
+1884 
-1898 GAQFDVT
+1898 
-1905 GSQTEAGESDN
+1905 
-1916 TFTYTLNRNT
+1916 
-1926 LAENYEITPVLG
+1926 
-1938 SLTVTRRGAGEK
+1938 LTVTRRGAGEK

-2065 NASNLAEGHSVQSVE
+2065 TASNLAEGHSVQSVE
-2080 SSFTATEAGY
+2080 SSFTATEVGY
-2090 YEAMIDV
+2090 YETMIDV

-2150 HGQNGFDTDYLAP
+2150 HGQNGIDTDYLAP

-2228 GNHDRVHYDGAEHTV
+2228 GNHDRVHYDGEEHTV

-2304 DIYTKKFMVAWMY
+2304 EIYTKKFMMAWMY

>member
-46 APQQNEEE
+46 APQQNEKE

-160 KNTNGAVVATR
+160 KNTSGAVVATR

-199 NGTTVDSVTLD
+199 NGTPVDSVTLD

-396 GSSTWSTTGSYSY
+396 GSSTWSTTGSYDY
-409 GGGLSGP
+409 WNGLSGP

-467 HKDVSPGTGYTVTDE
+467 HKDTSPGTGYTVTKE

-487 TGFTYKEGTRNGDR
+487 TGFTYKEGTRNGSD
-501 YNNAKFYYTRN
+501 YDNARFYYTRN

-532 QQSIADAEYTPAA
+532 QQSIADAEYTPTA

-597 EDKVTVVKAVVGI
+597 EDKVTVVKAVAGI

-715 EAAAPDYY
+715 EASAPDYY

-819 LYAVWEPASD
+819 LYAVWEPAAD

-861 TVSVTENDKLPKSTA
+861 PVSVTEKDKLSRSTA

-923 VAADQTGWLVI
+923 VAADQTGRLVI
-934 GSTLTANAASDLY
+934 GSTLTANAAADLY
-947 AEYAAATVYVYD
+947 AEYAAATVNVYD

-1054 TLQPGTLTVTQAEEA
+1054 TLQPGT
-1069 VVEVRGGT
+1069 
-1077 DTVVYNGSEQ
+1077 
-1087 SVEGWEI
+1087 
-1094 ESNPADAIVTL
+1094 
-1105 KEGKRA
+1105 
-1111 RAAGT
+1111 
-1116 DVNTYYMGL
+1116 
-1125 TAEDF
+1125 
-1130 TAVSPNYKTVTVRY
+1130 
-1144 TDGWLKITPITDEV
+1144 
-1158 TVTITGNTDT
+1158 
-1168 VVYNGTEQS
+1168 
-1177 VTGYTTDVGEKTIDV
+1177 
-1192 TLNQSGKDTAKGT
+1192 
-1205 NAGKYMMGLTV
+1205 
-1216 ADFTVTSRNYS
+1216 
-1227 NIRVVVVDG
+1227 
-1236 WLEITPITDEVEVKV
+1236 
-1251 YGNTNTVVYN
+1251 
-1261 GTEQKVEGYTVDA
+1261 
-1274 TLDPTITVSLAE
+1274 
-1286 GSKAEAKG
+1286 
-1294 TDVNKYM
+1294 
-1301 MGLTAADFVAASAN
+1301 
-1315 YTNLKVTVADGWLEI
+1315 
-1330 TPITDEVEVKVYGN
+1330 
-1344 TSTVVYNGTEQ
+1344 
-1355 KVEGYTVDA
+1355 
-1364 TLDPTIT
+1364 
-1371 VSLAEG
+1371 
-1377 SKAEAKGTDV
+1377 
-1387 NKYMM
+1387 
-1392 GLTAADFVAASA
+1392 
-1404 NYTNLKITVVDGWL
+1404 
-1418 EITPVTGEITV
+1418 
-1429 TITGNTDTVVYNGT
+1429 
-1443 EQSVTGYTTD
+1443 
-1453 VGEKAIDVTLNQS
+1453 
-1466 GKDTAKGTNVGK
+1466 
-1478 YMMGLTVAD
+1478 
-1487 FTVTSGNYSNIRVV
+1487 
-1501 VVDGWLEITPA
+1501 
-1512 SIEQYA
+1512 
-1518 TLTPQNVSKYYDG
+1518 
-1531 TPLAAGTA
+1531 
-1539 TAADSNG
+1539 
-1546 GELLVEYSVDGETWV
+1546 
-1561 TDPASITA
+1561 
-1569 LNVSDSK
+1569 
-1576 TLQVR
+1576 
-1581 ASGSNYAGYLTGTQ
+1581 
-1595 KVTINRRPVT
+1595 
-1605 LTSATAEKVY
+1605 
-1615 DGTPLTDGTVTV
+1615 
-1627 SEMGFVQGEGADYSV
+1627 
-1642 TGSQLHKGFSTNAF
+1642 
-1656 TYTLHENTLEENY
+1656 
-1669 LIKTVSGTLTVTAR
+1669 
-1683 PLTITAGSASKQYD
+1683 
-1697 GTPLTR
+1697 
-1703 NSYTSEGLA
+1703 
-1712 AGDAIQTVTVT
+1712 
-1723 GTITYTGSVP
+1723 
-1733 NVPSD
+1733 
-1738 AVIHN
+1738 
-1743 GAGEDVTGDYEIT
+1743 
-1756 YNNGTLTITVNEKIL
+1756 
-1771 KVEANSNSWKYDGEK
+1771 
-1786 HRDGGYTVIYDG
+1786 
-1798 VSYTVAAGDSLTLPT
+1798 
-1813 GDKVTVTITAVVKNV
+1813 
-1828 SDTAAG
+1828 
-1834 NNAIVKL
+1834 
-1841 DLQHADQYKIKEE
+1841 
-1854 KDGTLTITAR
+1854 
-1864 ELTLTS
+1864 
-1870 GSDEKEYDGTPLTS
+1870 
-1884 KVVDITGDGFVKGE
+1884 
-1898 GAQFDVT
+1898 
-1905 GSQTEAGESDN
+1905 
-1916 TFTYTLNRNT
+1916 
-1926 LAENYEITPVLG
+1926 
-1938 SLTVTRRGAGEK
+1938 LTVTRRGAGEK

-2065 NASNLAEGHSVQSVE
+2065 TASNLAEGHSVQSVE
-2080 SSFTATEAGY
+2080 SSFTATEVGY
-2090 YEAMIDV
+2090 YETMIDV

-2150 HGQNGFDTDYLAP
+2150 HGQNGIDTDYLAP

-2228 GNHDRVHYDGAEHTV
+2228 GNHDRVHYDGEEHTV

-2264 TASVTKVYPG
+2264 TASVTKVYPS

-2304 DIYTKKFMVAWMY
+2304 EIYTKKFMMAWMY

>member
-199 NGTTVDSVTLD
+199 NGIPVDSVTLD

-295 IHFLENADDNG
+295 IHFLENADDDG

-396 GSSTWSTTGSYSY
+396 SSSTWSTTGSYDY
-409 GGGLSGP
+409 WNGLSGP

-429 SFYGPKTGSG
+429 SFYGPKTDSG

-467 HKDVSPGTGYTVTDE
+467 HKDTSPGTGYTVTDE

-487 TGFTYKEGTRNGDR
+487 TGFTYKEGTRNGNG
-501 YNNAKFYYTRN
+501 YNNARFYYTRN

-550 GYIFAGWYDNEQGE
+550 GYIFAGWYDNEKGE

-588 PVHTVTFYQ
+588 PVHTVTFYK
-597 EDKVTVVKAVVGI
+597 EDKVTVVKAVAGI

-715 EAAAPDYY
+715 EASAPDYY

-819 LYAVWEPASD
+819 LYAVWEPAAD

-861 TVSVTENDKLPKSTA
+861 TVSVTEKDKLSRSTD

-923 VAADQTGWLVI
+923 VAADQTGRLVI
-934 GSTLTANAASDLY
+934 GSTLTANAAADLY
-947 AEYAAATVYVYD
+947 AEYAAATVNVYD

-1087 SVEGWEI
+1087 SVEGWVI

-1177 VTGYTTDVGEKTIDV
+1177 VTGYTTDVGEK
-1192 TLNQSGKDTAKGT
+1192 
-1205 NAGKYMMGLTV
+1205 
-1216 ADFTVTSRNYS
+1216 
-1227 NIRVVVVDG
+1227 
-1236 WLEITPITDEVEVKV
+1236 
-1251 YGNTNTVVYN
+1251 
-1261 GTEQKVEGYTVDA
+1261 
-1274 TLDPTITVSLAE
+1274 
-1286 GSKAEAKG
+1286 
-1294 TDVNKYM
+1294 
-1301 MGLTAADFVAASAN
+1301 
-1315 YTNLKVTVADGWLEI
+1315 
-1330 TPITDEVEVKVYGN
+1330 
-1344 TSTVVYNGTEQ
+1344 
-1355 KVEGYTVDA
+1355 
-1364 TLDPTIT
+1364 
-1371 VSLAEG
+1371 
-1377 SKAEAKGTDV
+1377 
-1387 NKYMM
+1387 
-1392 GLTAADFVAASA
+1392 
-1404 NYTNLKITVVDGWL
+1404 
-1418 EITPVTGEITV
+1418 
-1429 TITGNTDTVVYNGT
+1429 
-1443 EQSVTGYTTD
+1443 
-1453 VGEKAIDVTLNQS
+1453 AIDVTLNQS

-1501 VVDGWLEITPA
+1501 VVDGWLEITSA

-1518 TLTPQNVSKYYDG
+1518 TLTPQDVSKYYDG

-1561 TDPASITA
+1561 TDPAGITA

-1627 SEMGFVQGEGADYSV
+1627 SEMGFAQGEGADYSV
-1642 TGSQLHKGFSTNAF
+1642 TGSQLHKGFSANAF

-1771 KVEANSNSWKYDGEK
+1771 KVEANSNSWKYDGEN

-1884 KVVDITGDGFVKGE
+1884 KVVDITGDSFVKGE

-1950 KVKIIA
+1950 KVKILA
-1956 NSYTVEYD
+1956 NSYTVEYN

-2065 NASNLAEGHSVQSVE
+2065 TASNLAEGHSVQSVE

-2090 YEAMIDV
+2090 YETMIDV

-2150 HGQNGFDTDYLAP
+2150 HGQNGIDTDYLAP

-2228 GNHDRVHYDGAEHTV
+2228 GNHDRVHYDGEEHTV

-2284 FVNLNENLTNVKF
+2284 FVNLNENLANVKF

-2304 DIYTKKFMVAWMY
+2304 EIYTKKFMVAWMY

>member
-199 NGTTVDSVTLD
+199 NGIPVDSVTLD

-265 EAGAAADFAAIA
+265 EAGAAADFAAIT

-283 AGWKAGNASYTV
+283 AGWKAGTASYTV
-295 IHFLENADDNG
+295 IHFLENADDDG

-364 YNRQSNRWVENTSL
+364 YSNSGWISESQEYTSL

-383 HGANISDKWPTYN
+383 YGANISDKWPTYN
-396 GSSTWSTTGSYSY
+396 GSNSWATSD
-409 GGGLSGP
+409 GGNT
-416 YQVNIQTMPLGGA
+416 YQVNIQTMPLGGT

-444 YYVEVLPGES
+444 YYTEILPGES
-454 GGQTYNG
+454 GDVTRNG
-461 VSYKLH
+461 VTYKLH
-467 HKDVSPGTGYTVTDE
+467 HKDTSPGTGYTVTKE

-487 TGFTYKEGTRNGDR
+487 TGFTYKEGTRNGSD
-501 YNNAKFYYTRN
+501 YDNARFYYTRN

-532 QQSIADAEYTPAA
+532 QQSIADAEYTPTA

-597 EDKVTVVKAVVGI
+597 EDKVTVVKAVAGI

-715 EAAAPDYY
+715 EASAPDYY

-819 LYAVWEPASD
+819 LYAVWEPAAD

-861 TVSVTENDKLPKSTA
+861 PVSVTGKDKLSRSTA

-923 VAADQTGWLVI
+923 VAADQTGRLVI
-934 GSTLTANAASDLY
+934 GSTLTANAAADLY
-947 AEYAAATVYVYD
+947 AEYAAATVNVYD

-1054 TLQPGTLTVTQAEEA
+1054 TLQPGT
-1069 VVEVRGGT
+1069 
-1077 DTVVYNGSEQ
+1077 
-1087 SVEGWEI
+1087 
-1094 ESNPADAIVTL
+1094 
-1105 KEGKRA
+1105 
-1111 RAAGT
+1111 
-1116 DVNTYYMGL
+1116 
-1125 TAEDF
+1125 
-1130 TAVSPNYKTVTVRY
+1130 
-1144 TDGWLKITPITDEV
+1144 
-1158 TVTITGNTDT
+1158 
-1168 VVYNGTEQS
+1168 
-1177 VTGYTTDVGEKTIDV
+1177 
-1192 TLNQSGKDTAKGT
+1192 
-1205 NAGKYMMGLTV
+1205 
-1216 ADFTVTSRNYS
+1216 
-1227 NIRVVVVDG
+1227 
-1236 WLEITPITDEVEVKV
+1236 
-1251 YGNTNTVVYN
+1251 
-1261 GTEQKVEGYTVDA
+1261 
-1274 TLDPTITVSLAE
+1274 
-1286 GSKAEAKG
+1286 
-1294 TDVNKYM
+1294 
-1301 MGLTAADFVAASAN
+1301 
-1315 YTNLKVTVADGWLEI
+1315 
-1330 TPITDEVEVKVYGN
+1330 
-1344 TSTVVYNGTEQ
+1344 
-1355 KVEGYTVDA
+1355 
-1364 TLDPTIT
+1364 
-1371 VSLAEG
+1371 
-1377 SKAEAKGTDV
+1377 
-1387 NKYMM
+1387 
-1392 GLTAADFVAASA
+1392 
-1404 NYTNLKITVVDGWL
+1404 
-1418 EITPVTGEITV
+1418 
-1429 TITGNTDTVVYNGT
+1429 
-1443 EQSVTGYTTD
+1443 
-1453 VGEKAIDVTLNQS
+1453 
-1466 GKDTAKGTNVGK
+1466 
-1478 YMMGLTVAD
+1478 
-1487 FTVTSGNYSNIRVV
+1487 
-1501 VVDGWLEITPA
+1501 
-1512 SIEQYA
+1512 
-1518 TLTPQNVSKYYDG
+1518 
-1531 TPLAAGTA
+1531 
-1539 TAADSNG
+1539 
-1546 GELLVEYSVDGETWV
+1546 
-1561 TDPASITA
+1561 
-1569 LNVSDSK
+1569 
-1576 TLQVR
+1576 
-1581 ASGSNYAGYLTGTQ
+1581 
-1595 KVTINRRPVT
+1595 
-1605 LTSATAEKVY
+1605 
-1615 DGTPLTDGTVTV
+1615 
-1627 SEMGFVQGEGADYSV
+1627 
-1642 TGSQLHKGFSTNAF
+1642 
-1656 TYTLHENTLEENY
+1656 
-1669 LIKTVSGTLTVTAR
+1669 
-1683 PLTITAGSASKQYD
+1683 
-1697 GTPLTR
+1697 
-1703 NSYTSEGLA
+1703 
-1712 AGDAIQTVTVT
+1712 
-1723 GTITYTGSVP
+1723 
-1733 NVPSD
+1733 
-1738 AVIHN
+1738 
-1743 GAGEDVTGDYEIT
+1743 
-1756 YNNGTLTITVNEKIL
+1756 
-1771 KVEANSNSWKYDGEK
+1771 
-1786 HRDGGYTVIYDG
+1786 
-1798 VSYTVAAGDSLTLPT
+1798 
-1813 GDKVTVTITAVVKNV
+1813 
-1828 SDTAAG
+1828 
-1834 NNAIVKL
+1834 
-1841 DLQHADQYKIKEE
+1841 
-1854 KDGTLTITAR
+1854 
-1864 ELTLTS
+1864 
-1870 GSDEKEYDGTPLTS
+1870 
-1884 KVVDITGDGFVKGE
+1884 
-1898 GAQFDVT
+1898 
-1905 GSQTEAGESDN
+1905 
-1916 TFTYTLNRNT
+1916 
-1926 LAENYEITPVLG
+1926 
-1938 SLTVTRRGAGEK
+1938 LTVTRRGAGEK

-2065 NASNLAEGHSVQSVE
+2065 TASNLAEGHSVQSVE

-2105 KGNDVT
+2105 NGNDVT

-2175 KINAGRYAALLY
+2175 KINAGRYADLMY
-2187 PYDAVIVDA
+2187 PHDAVIVDA

-2217 PYAGEVVVTIT
+2217 LYAGEVVVTIT

-2243 SGYTVDIDTA
+2243 SGYTVDINTA

-2284 FVNLNENLTNVKF
+2284 FVNLNENFANVKF

>member
-46 APQQNEEE
+46 APQQNEKE

-160 KNTNGAVVATR
+160 KNTSGAVVATR

-199 NGTTVDSVTLD
+199 NGTPVDSVTLD

-364 YNRQSNRWVENTSL
+364 YSNSGWISESQEYTSL

-383 HGANISDKWPTYN
+383 YGANISDKWPTYN
-396 GSSTWSTTGSYSY
+396 GSNSWATSD
-409 GGGLSGP
+409 GGNT
-416 YQVNIQTMPLGGA
+416 YQVNIQTMPLGGT

-444 YYVEVLPGES
+444 YYTEILPGES
-454 GGQTYNG
+454 GDVTRNG
-461 VSYKLH
+461 VTYKLH
-467 HKDVSPGTGYTVTDE
+467 HKDTSPGTGYTVTKE

-487 TGFTYKEGTRNGDR
+487 TGFTYKEGTRNGSD
-501 YNNAKFYYTRN
+501 YDNARFYYTRN

-532 QQSIADAEYTPAA
+532 QQSIADAEYTPTA

-564 GEQFAFAGKTMPA
+564 GEQFAFAGKTMLA

-597 EDKVTVVKAVVGI
+597 EDKVTVVKAVAGI

-715 EAAAPDYY
+715 EASAPDYY

-795 TSASGSVSFA
+795 ISASGSVSFA

-819 LYAVWEPASD
+819 LYAVWEPAAD

-861 TVSVTENDKLPKSTA
+861 PVSVTEKDKLSSSTD

-923 VAADQTGWLVI
+923 VAADQTGRLVI
-934 GSTLTANAASDLY
+934 GSTLTANAAADLY
-947 AEYAAATVYVYD
+947 AEYAAATVNVYD

-1087 SVEGWEI
+1087 SVEGWVI

-1158 TVTITGNTDT
+1158 
-1168 VVYNGTEQS
+1168 
-1177 VTGYTTDVGEKTIDV
+1177 
-1192 TLNQSGKDTAKGT
+1192 
-1205 NAGKYMMGLTV
+1205 
-1216 ADFTVTSRNYS
+1216 
-1227 NIRVVVVDG
+1227 
-1236 WLEITPITDEVEVKV
+1236 
-1251 YGNTNTVVYN
+1251 
-1261 GTEQKVEGYTVDA
+1261 
-1274 TLDPTITVSLAE
+1274 
-1286 GSKAEAKG
+1286 
-1294 TDVNKYM
+1294 
-1301 MGLTAADFVAASAN
+1301 
-1315 YTNLKVTVADGWLEI
+1315 
-1330 TPITDEVEVKVYGN
+1330 
-1344 TSTVVYNGTEQ
+1344 
-1355 KVEGYTVDA
+1355 
-1364 TLDPTIT
+1364 
-1371 VSLAEG
+1371 
-1377 SKAEAKGTDV
+1377 
-1387 NKYMM
+1387 
-1392 GLTAADFVAASA
+1392 
-1404 NYTNLKITVVDGWL
+1404 
-1418 EITPVTGEITV
+1418 TV

-1518 TLTPQNVSKYYDG
+1518 TLTPQDVSKYYDG

-1561 TDPASITA
+1561 TDPAGITA

-1627 SEMGFVQGEGADYSV
+1627 SEMGFAQGEGADYSV
-1642 TGSQLHKGFSTNAF
+1642 TGSQLHKGFSANAF

-1669 LIKTVSGTLTVTAR
+1669 LIKTVPGTLTVTAR

-1697 GTPLTR
+1697 GTPLAR

-1771 KVEANSNSWKYDGEK
+1771 KVEANSNSWKYDGEN

-1864 ELTLTS
+1864 KLTLTS

-1884 KVVDITGDGFVKGE
+1884 KVVDVTGDGFVKGE

-2065 NASNLAEGHSVQSVE
+2065 TASNLAEGHSVQSVE

-2090 YEAMIDV
+2090 YETMIDV

-2150 HGQNGFDTDYLAP
+2150 HGQNGIDTDYLAP

-2228 GNHDRVHYDGAEHTV
+2228 GNHDRVHYDGEEHTV

-2304 DIYTKKFMVAWMY
+2304 EIYTKKFMVAWMY

>member
-160 KNTNGAVVATR
+160 KNTSGAVVATR

-199 NGTTVDSVTLD
+199 NGTPVDSVTLD

-283 AGWKAGNASYTV
+283 AGWKAGTASYTV

-396 GSSTWSTTGSYSY
+396 GSSTWSTTGSYDY
-409 GGGLSGP
+409 WNGLSGP

-444 YYVEVLPGES
+444 YYAEVLPGES

-467 HKDVSPGTGYTVTDE
+467 HKDVSPGTGYTVTKE

-487 TGFTYKEGTRNGDR
+487 TGFTYKEGTRNGSD
-501 YNNAKFYYTRN
+501 YDNARFYYTRN

-532 QQSIADAEYTPAA
+532 QQSIADAEYTPTA

-597 EDKVTVVKAVVGI
+597 EDKVTVVKAVAGI

-819 LYAVWEPASD
+819 LYAVWEPAAD

-861 TVSVTENDKLPKSTA
+861 PVSVTEKDKLSRSTA

-947 AEYAAATVYVYD
+947 AEYAAATVNVYD

-1031 VSNVIDRTTVQYDG
+1031 VSNEIDRTTVQYDG

-1077 DTVVYNGSEQ
+1077 ATVVYNGSEQ

-1177 VTGYTTDVGEKTIDV
+1177 VSGYTTDVGEKTIDV

-1236 WLEITPITDEVEVKV
+1236 WLEITP
-1251 YGNTNTVVYN
+1251 
-1261 GTEQKVEGYTVDA
+1261 
-1274 TLDPTITVSLAE
+1274 
-1286 GSKAEAKG
+1286 
-1294 TDVNKYM
+1294 
-1301 MGLTAADFVAASAN
+1301 
-1315 YTNLKVTVADGWLEI
+1315 
-1330 TPITDEVEVKVYGN
+1330 
-1344 TSTVVYNGTEQ
+1344 
-1355 KVEGYTVDA
+1355 
-1364 TLDPTIT
+1364 
-1371 VSLAEG
+1371 
-1377 SKAEAKGTDV
+1377 
-1387 NKYMM
+1387 
-1392 GLTAADFVAASA
+1392 
-1404 NYTNLKITVVDGWL
+1404 
-1418 EITPVTGEITV
+1418 
-1429 TITGNTDTVVYNGT
+1429 
-1443 EQSVTGYTTD
+1443 
-1453 VGEKAIDVTLNQS
+1453 
-1466 GKDTAKGTNVGK
+1466 
-1478 YMMGLTVAD
+1478 
-1487 FTVTSGNYSNIRVV
+1487 
-1501 VVDGWLEITPA
+1501 A

-1518 TLTPQNVSKYYDG
+1518 TLTPQDVSKYYDG

-1561 TDPASITA
+1561 TDPAGITA

-1712 AGDAIQTVTVT
+1712 AGDAIQTVTVI

-1771 KVEANSNSWKYDGEK
+1771 KVEANSNSWKYDGEN

-2065 NASNLAEGHSVQSVE
+2065 TASNLAEGHSVQSVE
-2080 SSFTATEAGY
+2080 SSFTATEVGY

-2105 KGNDVT
+2105 NGNDVT

-2175 KINAGRYAALLY
+2175 KINAGRYADLMY
-2187 PYDAVIVDA
+2187 PHDAVIVDA

-2217 PYAGEVVVTIT
+2217 LYAGEVVVTIT

-2243 SGYTVDIDTA
+2243 SGYTVDINTA

-2284 FVNLNENLTNVKF
+2284 FVNLNENFANVKF

-2304 DIYTKKFMVAWMY
+2304 EIYTKKFMVAWMY
-2317 DTNQMVN
+2317 DTNQMIN

>member
-295 IHFLENADDNG
+295 IHFLENADDDG

-396 GSSTWSTTGSYSY
+396 GSSTWSTTGSYDY
-409 GGGLSGP
+409 WNGLSGP

-467 HKDVSPGTGYTVTDE
+467 HKDTSPGTGYTVTDE

-487 TGFTYKEGTRNGDR
+487 TGFTYKEGTNNGRD
-501 YNNAKFYYTRN
+501 YDNARFYYTRN

-532 QQSIADAEYTPAA
+532 QQSIADAEYTPTA

-597 EDKVTVVKAVVGI
+597 EDKVTVVKAVAGI

-819 LYAVWEPASD
+819 LYAVWEPAAD

-861 TVSVTENDKLPKSTA
+861 TVSVTKNDKLPKSTA

-947 AEYAAATVYVYD
+947 AEYAAATVNVYD

-1077 DTVVYNGSEQ
+1077 ATVVYNGSEQ

-1144 TDGWLKITPITDEV
+1144 T
-1158 TVTITGNTDT
+1158 
-1168 VVYNGTEQS
+1168 
-1177 VTGYTTDVGEKTIDV
+1177 
-1192 TLNQSGKDTAKGT
+1192 
-1205 NAGKYMMGLTV
+1205 
-1216 ADFTVTSRNYS
+1216 
-1227 NIRVVVVDG
+1227 
-1236 WLEITPITDEVEVKV
+1236 
-1251 YGNTNTVVYN
+1251 
-1261 GTEQKVEGYTVDA
+1261 
-1274 TLDPTITVSLAE
+1274 
-1286 GSKAEAKG
+1286 
-1294 TDVNKYM
+1294 
-1301 MGLTAADFVAASAN
+1301 
-1315 YTNLKVTVADGWLEI
+1315 
-1330 TPITDEVEVKVYGN
+1330 
-1344 TSTVVYNGTEQ
+1344 
-1355 KVEGYTVDA
+1355 
-1364 TLDPTIT
+1364 
-1371 VSLAEG
+1371 
-1377 SKAEAKGTDV
+1377 
-1387 NKYMM
+1387 
-1392 GLTAADFVAASA
+1392 
-1404 NYTNLKITVVDGWL
+1404 DGWL

-1518 TLTPQNVSKYYDG
+1518 TLTPQDVSKYYDG

-1561 TDPASITA
+1561 TDPAGITA

-1615 DGTPLTDGTVTV
+1615 DGTPLTDGTVIV

-1642 TGSQLHKGFSTNAF
+1642 TGSQLHKGFSANAF

-1771 KVEANSNSWKYDGEK
+1771 KVEANSNSWKYDGEN

-1898 GAQFDVT
+1898 GARFDVT
-1905 GSQTEAGESDN
+1905 GSQTEAGESGN

-2065 NASNLAEGHSVQSVE
+2065 TASNLAEGHSVQSVE
-2080 SSFTATEAGY
+2080 SSFTATEVGY
-2090 YEAMIDV
+2090 YETMIDV

-2175 KINAGRYAALLY
+2175 KINAGRYADLMY
-2187 PYDAVIVDA
+2187 PHDAVIVDA

-2228 GNHDRVHYDGAEHTV
+2228 GNHDRVHYDGVEHTV

-2284 FVNLNENLTNVKF
+2284 FVNLNENLANVKF

-2304 DIYTKKFMVAWMY
+2304 EIYTKKFMVAWMY

>member
-1 MRNALSKVTAWVL
+1 MQHGKKKKEEQTMRNALSKVTAWVL

-64 ESIKEQ
+64 ESIKEE

-160 KNTNGAVVATR
+160 KNTSGAVVATR

-225 ITFDSK
+225 ITFDSN

-265 EAGAAADFAAIA
+265 EAGAAADFAAIT

-295 IHFLENADDNG
+295 IHFLENADDDG

-383 HGANISDKWPTYN
+383 HGANISDQWPTYN
-396 GSSTWSTTGSYSY
+396 GSSTWSTTGSYDY
-409 GGGLSGP
+409 WNGLSGP

-429 SFYGPKTGSG
+429 SFYGPKTDSG

-467 HKDVSPGTGYTVTDE
+467 HKDTSPGTGYTVTDE

-487 TGFTYKEGTRNGDR
+487 TGFTYKEGTRNGNG
-501 YNNAKFYYTRN
+501 YNNARFYYTRN

-532 QQSIADAEYTPAA
+532 QQSIANAEYTPTA

-597 EDKVTVVKAVVGI
+597 EDKVTVVKAVAGI

-616 ENGDIPAYTPAEGYA
+616 ENGDIPAYTPAEGYT

-819 LYAVWEPASD
+819 LYAVWEPAAD

-861 TVSVTENDKLPKSTA
+861 TVSVTKNDKLSRSTD

-899 LKLYFKL
+899 LKLHFKL

-923 VAADQTGWLVI
+923 VAADQTGRLVI
-934 GSTLTANAASDLY
+934 GSTLTANAAADLY
-947 AEYAAATVYVYD
+947 AEYAAATVNVYD
-959 PGRRITITAGNN
+959 PARRITITAGNN

-1045 GALPAYYTL
+1045 GALPAYYIL

-1087 SVEGWEI
+1087 SVEGWVI

-1144 TDGWLKITPITDEV
+1144 TDGWLKINPITDEV
-1158 TVTITGNTDT
+1158 
-1168 VVYNGTEQS
+1168 
-1177 VTGYTTDVGEKTIDV
+1177 
-1192 TLNQSGKDTAKGT
+1192 
-1205 NAGKYMMGLTV
+1205 
-1216 ADFTVTSRNYS
+1216 
-1227 NIRVVVVDG
+1227 
-1236 WLEITPITDEVEVKV
+1236 
-1251 YGNTNTVVYN
+1251 
-1261 GTEQKVEGYTVDA
+1261 
-1274 TLDPTITVSLAE
+1274 
-1286 GSKAEAKG
+1286 
-1294 TDVNKYM
+1294 
-1301 MGLTAADFVAASAN
+1301 
-1315 YTNLKVTVADGWLEI
+1315 
-1330 TPITDEVEVKVYGN
+1330 
-1344 TSTVVYNGTEQ
+1344 
-1355 KVEGYTVDA
+1355 
-1364 TLDPTIT
+1364 
-1371 VSLAEG
+1371 
-1377 SKAEAKGTDV
+1377 
-1387 NKYMM
+1387 
-1392 GLTAADFVAASA
+1392 
-1404 NYTNLKITVVDGWL
+1404 
-1418 EITPVTGEITV
+1418 TV

-1518 TLTPQNVSKYYDG
+1518 TLTPQDVSKYYDG

-1561 TDPASITA
+1561 TDPAGITA

-1627 SEMGFVQGEGADYSV
+1627 SEMGFAQGEGADYSV
-1642 TGSQLHKGFSTNAF
+1642 TGSQFHKGFSANAF

-1771 KVEANSNSWKYDGEK
+1771 KVEANSNSWKYDGEN

-1864 ELTLTS
+1864 KLTLTS

-1884 KVVDITGDGFVKGE
+1884 KVVDVTGDGFVKGE

-2053 EYDGQPH
+2053 EYDGQSH

-2065 NASNLAEGHSVQSVE
+2065 TASNLAEGHSVQSVE
-2080 SSFTATEAGY
+2080 SSFTATEVGY
-2090 YEAMIDV
+2090 YETMIDV

-2150 HGQNGFDTDYLAP
+2150 HGQNGIDTDYLAP

-2228 GNHDRVHYDGAEHTV
+2228 GNHDRVHYDGEEHTV

-2304 DIYTKKFMVAWMY
+2304 EIYTKKFMVAWMY

>member
-1 MRNALSKVTAWVL
+1 M
-14 TFMMLF
+14 
-20 TALPVNIIA
+20 
-29 EGVQPQGI
+29 
-37 VEERSVDVP
+37 
-46 APQQNEEE
+46 
-54 VSPASAPSEQ
+54 
-64 ESIKEQ
+64 
-70 TPVEPQSVIPDDAFY
+70 
-85 RTYVFM
+85 
-91 AEEQEVA
+91 
-98 RQIVKNGDTLLQP
+98 
-111 AAPAKEGYRFDGWYA
+111 
-126 GESRF
+126 
-131 TGFGVVT
+131 
-138 GITATET
+138 
-145 VTLTAAFTDVFYVFF
+145 
-160 KNTNGAVVATR
+160 
-171 SGRNGE
+171 
-177 TISTSGVSFPVAG
+177 
-190 DEAITGWLL
+190 
-199 NGTTVDSVTLD
+199 
-210 GADVTL
+210 
-216 TAQVSKGFW
+216 
-225 ITFDSK
+225 
-231 GGSYVAPAFYAQG
+231 
-244 QTAAAPAAPARPG
+244 
-257 YVFNGWFT
+257 
-265 EAGAAADFAAIA
+265 
-277 ENTTLV
+277 
-283 AGWKAGNASYTV
+283 
-295 IHFLENADDNG
+295 
-306 YSSKDIETRTGATG
+306 
-320 SQTAAAAKSYTGF
+320 
-333 TAQTITQATI
+333 
-343 AGDGST
+343 
-349 IVKVY
+349 
-354 YTRNVYEVKF
+354 YEVKF

-396 GSSTWSTTGSYSY
+396 GSSTWSTTGSYDY
-409 GGGLSGP
+409 WNGLSGP

-467 HKDVSPGTGYTVTDE
+467 HKDTSPGTGYTVTKE

-487 TGFTYKEGTRNGDR
+487 TGFTYKEGTRNGSD
-501 YNNAKFYYTRN
+501 YDNARFYYTRN

-532 QQSIADAEYTPAA
+532 QQSIADAEYTPTA

-597 EDKVTVVKAVVGI
+597 EDKVTVVKAVAGI

-715 EAAAPDYY
+715 EASAPDYY

-819 LYAVWEPASD
+819 LYAVWEPAAD

-861 TVSVTENDKLPKSTA
+861 PVSVTEKDKLSRSTA

-923 VAADQTGWLVI
+923 VAADQTGRLVI
-934 GSTLTANAASDLY
+934 GSTLTANAAADLY
-947 AEYAAATVYVYD
+947 AEYAAATVNVYD

-1054 TLQPGTLTVTQAEEA
+1054 TLQPGTLTVT
-1069 VVEVRGGT
+1069 
-1077 DTVVYNGSEQ
+1077 
-1087 SVEGWEI
+1087 
-1094 ESNPADAIVTL
+1094 
-1105 KEGKRA
+1105 
-1111 RAAGT
+1111 
-1116 DVNTYYMGL
+1116 
-1125 TAEDF
+1125 
-1130 TAVSPNYKTVTVRY
+1130 
-1144 TDGWLKITPITDEV
+1144 
-1158 TVTITGNTDT
+1158 
-1168 VVYNGTEQS
+1168 
-1177 VTGYTTDVGEKTIDV
+1177 
-1192 TLNQSGKDTAKGT
+1192 
-1205 NAGKYMMGLTV
+1205 
-1216 ADFTVTSRNYS
+1216 
-1227 NIRVVVVDG
+1227 
-1236 WLEITPITDEVEVKV
+1236 
-1251 YGNTNTVVYN
+1251 
-1261 GTEQKVEGYTVDA
+1261 
-1274 TLDPTITVSLAE
+1274 
-1286 GSKAEAKG
+1286 
-1294 TDVNKYM
+1294 
-1301 MGLTAADFVAASAN
+1301 
-1315 YTNLKVTVADGWLEI
+1315 
-1330 TPITDEVEVKVYGN
+1330 
-1344 TSTVVYNGTEQ
+1344 
-1355 KVEGYTVDA
+1355 
-1364 TLDPTIT
+1364 
-1371 VSLAEG
+1371 
-1377 SKAEAKGTDV
+1377 
-1387 NKYMM
+1387 
-1392 GLTAADFVAASA
+1392 
-1404 NYTNLKITVVDGWL
+1404 
-1418 EITPVTGEITV
+1418 
-1429 TITGNTDTVVYNGT
+1429 
-1443 EQSVTGYTTD
+1443 
-1453 VGEKAIDVTLNQS
+1453 
-1466 GKDTAKGTNVGK
+1466 
-1478 YMMGLTVAD
+1478 
-1487 FTVTSGNYSNIRVV
+1487 
-1501 VVDGWLEITPA
+1501 
-1512 SIEQYA
+1512 
-1518 TLTPQNVSKYYDG
+1518 
-1531 TPLAAGTA
+1531 
-1539 TAADSNG
+1539 
-1546 GELLVEYSVDGETWV
+1546 
-1561 TDPASITA
+1561 
-1569 LNVSDSK
+1569 
-1576 TLQVR
+1576 
-1581 ASGSNYAGYLTGTQ
+1581 
-1595 KVTINRRPVT
+1595 
-1605 LTSATAEKVY
+1605 
-1615 DGTPLTDGTVTV
+1615 
-1627 SEMGFVQGEGADYSV
+1627 
-1642 TGSQLHKGFSTNAF
+1642 
-1656 TYTLHENTLEENY
+1656 
-1669 LIKTVSGTLTVTAR
+1669 
-1683 PLTITAGSASKQYD
+1683 
-1697 GTPLTR
+1697 
-1703 NSYTSEGLA
+1703 
-1712 AGDAIQTVTVT
+1712 
-1723 GTITYTGSVP
+1723 
-1733 NVPSD
+1733 
-1738 AVIHN
+1738 
-1743 GAGEDVTGDYEIT
+1743 
-1756 YNNGTLTITVNEKIL
+1756 
-1771 KVEANSNSWKYDGEK
+1771 
-1786 HRDGGYTVIYDG
+1786 
-1798 VSYTVAAGDSLTLPT
+1798 
-1813 GDKVTVTITAVVKNV
+1813 
-1828 SDTAAG
+1828 
-1834 NNAIVKL
+1834 
-1841 DLQHADQYKIKEE
+1841 
-1854 KDGTLTITAR
+1854 
-1864 ELTLTS
+1864 
-1870 GSDEKEYDGTPLTS
+1870 
-1884 KVVDITGDGFVKGE
+1884 
-1898 GAQFDVT
+1898 
-1905 GSQTEAGESDN
+1905 
-1916 TFTYTLNRNT
+1916 
-1926 LAENYEITPVLG
+1926 
-1938 SLTVTRRGAGEK
+1938 RRGAGEK

-2015 NDVTHNYVITYVAGD
+2015 NDVTHNYVITFVAGD

-2065 NASNLAEGHSVQSVE
+2065 TASNLAEGHSVQSVE

-2090 YEAMIDV
+2090 HETMIDV

-2111 RNYAITYIFGNL
+2111 RNYAITYIFGDL

-2150 HGQNGFDTDYLAP
+2150 HGQNGIDTDYLAP

-2228 GNHDRVHYDGAEHTV
+2228 GNHDRVHYDGEEHTV

-2284 FVNLNENLTNVKF
+2284 FVNLNENLANVKF

-2304 DIYTKKFMVAWMY
+2304 EIYTKKFMVAWMY

-2508 YFYYGMRKTTAINV
+2508 YFYYGMRKTTAINM

>member
-199 NGTTVDSVTLD
+199 NGTPVDSVTLD

-244 QTAAAPAAPARPG
+244 QTAAAPAAPACPG

-265 EAGAAADFAAIA
+265 EAGVAADFAAIT

-396 GSSTWSTTGSYSY
+396 GSSTWSTTGSYDY
-409 GGGLSGP
+409 WNGLSGP

-467 HKDVSPGTGYTVTDE
+467 HKDTSPGTGYTVTKE

-487 TGFTYKEGTRNGDR
+487 TGFTYKEGTRNGSD
-501 YNNAKFYYTRN
+501 YDNARFYYTRN

-532 QQSIADAEYTPAA
+532 QQSIADAEYTPTA

-597 EDKVTVVKAVVGI
+597 EDKVTVVKAVAGI

-819 LYAVWEPASD
+819 LYAVWEPAAD

-861 TVSVTENDKLPKSTA
+861 PVSVTEKDKLSRSTA

-923 VAADQTGWLVI
+923 VAADQTGRLVI
-934 GSTLTANAASDLY
+934 GSTLTANAAADLY
-947 AEYAAATVYVYD
+947 AEYAAATVNVYD

-1031 VSNVIDRTTVQYDG
+1031 VSNEIDRTTVQYDG

-1054 TLQPGTLTVTQAEEA
+1054 TLQPGT
-1069 VVEVRGGT
+1069 
-1077 DTVVYNGSEQ
+1077 
-1087 SVEGWEI
+1087 
-1094 ESNPADAIVTL
+1094 
-1105 KEGKRA
+1105 
-1111 RAAGT
+1111 
-1116 DVNTYYMGL
+1116 
-1125 TAEDF
+1125 
-1130 TAVSPNYKTVTVRY
+1130 
-1144 TDGWLKITPITDEV
+1144 
-1158 TVTITGNTDT
+1158 
-1168 VVYNGTEQS
+1168 
-1177 VTGYTTDVGEKTIDV
+1177 
-1192 TLNQSGKDTAKGT
+1192 
-1205 NAGKYMMGLTV
+1205 
-1216 ADFTVTSRNYS
+1216 
-1227 NIRVVVVDG
+1227 
-1236 WLEITPITDEVEVKV
+1236 
-1251 YGNTNTVVYN
+1251 
-1261 GTEQKVEGYTVDA
+1261 
-1274 TLDPTITVSLAE
+1274 
-1286 GSKAEAKG
+1286 
-1294 TDVNKYM
+1294 
-1301 MGLTAADFVAASAN
+1301 
-1315 YTNLKVTVADGWLEI
+1315 
-1330 TPITDEVEVKVYGN
+1330 
-1344 TSTVVYNGTEQ
+1344 
-1355 KVEGYTVDA
+1355 
-1364 TLDPTIT
+1364 
-1371 VSLAEG
+1371 
-1377 SKAEAKGTDV
+1377 
-1387 NKYMM
+1387 
-1392 GLTAADFVAASA
+1392 
-1404 NYTNLKITVVDGWL
+1404 
-1418 EITPVTGEITV
+1418 
-1429 TITGNTDTVVYNGT
+1429 
-1443 EQSVTGYTTD
+1443 
-1453 VGEKAIDVTLNQS
+1453 
-1466 GKDTAKGTNVGK
+1466 
-1478 YMMGLTVAD
+1478 
-1487 FTVTSGNYSNIRVV
+1487 
-1501 VVDGWLEITPA
+1501 
-1512 SIEQYA
+1512 
-1518 TLTPQNVSKYYDG
+1518 
-1531 TPLAAGTA
+1531 
-1539 TAADSNG
+1539 
-1546 GELLVEYSVDGETWV
+1546 
-1561 TDPASITA
+1561 
-1569 LNVSDSK
+1569 
-1576 TLQVR
+1576 
-1581 ASGSNYAGYLTGTQ
+1581 
-1595 KVTINRRPVT
+1595 
-1605 LTSATAEKVY
+1605 
-1615 DGTPLTDGTVTV
+1615 
-1627 SEMGFVQGEGADYSV
+1627 
-1642 TGSQLHKGFSTNAF
+1642 
-1656 TYTLHENTLEENY
+1656 
-1669 LIKTVSGTLTVTAR
+1669 
-1683 PLTITAGSASKQYD
+1683 
-1697 GTPLTR
+1697 
-1703 NSYTSEGLA
+1703 
-1712 AGDAIQTVTVT
+1712 
-1723 GTITYTGSVP
+1723 
-1733 NVPSD
+1733 
-1738 AVIHN
+1738 
-1743 GAGEDVTGDYEIT
+1743 
-1756 YNNGTLTITVNEKIL
+1756 
-1771 KVEANSNSWKYDGEK
+1771 
-1786 HRDGGYTVIYDG
+1786 
-1798 VSYTVAAGDSLTLPT
+1798 
-1813 GDKVTVTITAVVKNV
+1813 
-1828 SDTAAG
+1828 
-1834 NNAIVKL
+1834 
-1841 DLQHADQYKIKEE
+1841 
-1854 KDGTLTITAR
+1854 
-1864 ELTLTS
+1864 
-1870 GSDEKEYDGTPLTS
+1870 
-1884 KVVDITGDGFVKGE
+1884 
-1898 GAQFDVT
+1898 
-1905 GSQTEAGESDN
+1905 
-1916 TFTYTLNRNT
+1916 
-1926 LAENYEITPVLG
+1926 
-1938 SLTVTRRGAGEK
+1938 LTVTRRGAGEK

-2065 NASNLAEGHSVQSVE
+2065 TASNLAEGHSVQSVE

-2105 KGNDVT
+2105 NGNDVT

-2175 KINAGRYAALLY
+2175 KINAGRYADLMY
-2187 PYDAVIVDA
+2187 PHDAVIVDA

-2217 PYAGEVVVTIT
+2217 LYAGEVVVTIT

-2243 SGYTVDIDTA
+2243 SGYTVDINTA

-2284 FVNLNENLTNVKF
+2284 FVNLNENFANVKF

-2304 DIYTKKFMVAWMY
+2304 EIYTKKFMVAWMY
-2317 DTNQMVN
+2317 DTNQMIN

>member
-1 MRNALSKVTAWVL
+1 MQHGKKKKEEQTMRNALSKVTAWVL

-265 EAGAAADFAAIA
+265 EAGAAADFAAIT

-295 IHFLENADDNG
+295 IHFLENADDDG

-396 GSSTWSTTGSYSY
+396 GSSTWSTTGSYDY
-409 GGGLSGP
+409 WNGLSGP

-429 SFYGPKTGSG
+429 SFYGPKTDSG

-467 HKDVSPGTGYTVTDE
+467 HKDTSPGTGYTVTKE

-487 TGFTYKEGTRNGDR
+487 TGFTYKEGTRNGSD
-501 YNNAKFYYTRN
+501 YDNARFYYTRN

-532 QQSIADAEYTPAA
+532 QQSIADADYTPTA

-597 EDKVTVVKAVVGI
+597 EDKVTVVKAVAGI
-610 PHGTAM
+610 PHGIAM

-715 EAAAPDYY
+715 EASAPDYY

-819 LYAVWEPASD
+819 LYAVWEPAAD

-861 TVSVTENDKLPKSTA
+861 PVSVTEKDKLSRSTA

-923 VAADQTGWLVI
+923 VAADQTGRLVI
-934 GSTLTANAASDLY
+934 GSTLTANAAADLY
-947 AEYAAATVYVYD
+947 AEYAAATVNVYD

-1054 TLQPGTLTVTQAEEA
+1054 TLQPGTLTVT
-1069 VVEVRGGT
+1069 
-1077 DTVVYNGSEQ
+1077 
-1087 SVEGWEI
+1087 
-1094 ESNPADAIVTL
+1094 
-1105 KEGKRA
+1105 
-1111 RAAGT
+1111 
-1116 DVNTYYMGL
+1116 
-1125 TAEDF
+1125 
-1130 TAVSPNYKTVTVRY
+1130 
-1144 TDGWLKITPITDEV
+1144 
-1158 TVTITGNTDT
+1158 
-1168 VVYNGTEQS
+1168 
-1177 VTGYTTDVGEKTIDV
+1177 
-1192 TLNQSGKDTAKGT
+1192 
-1205 NAGKYMMGLTV
+1205 
-1216 ADFTVTSRNYS
+1216 
-1227 NIRVVVVDG
+1227 
-1236 WLEITPITDEVEVKV
+1236 
-1251 YGNTNTVVYN
+1251 
-1261 GTEQKVEGYTVDA
+1261 
-1274 TLDPTITVSLAE
+1274 
-1286 GSKAEAKG
+1286 
-1294 TDVNKYM
+1294 
-1301 MGLTAADFVAASAN
+1301 
-1315 YTNLKVTVADGWLEI
+1315 
-1330 TPITDEVEVKVYGN
+1330 
-1344 TSTVVYNGTEQ
+1344 
-1355 KVEGYTVDA
+1355 
-1364 TLDPTIT
+1364 
-1371 VSLAEG
+1371 
-1377 SKAEAKGTDV
+1377 
-1387 NKYMM
+1387 
-1392 GLTAADFVAASA
+1392 
-1404 NYTNLKITVVDGWL
+1404 
-1418 EITPVTGEITV
+1418 
-1429 TITGNTDTVVYNGT
+1429 
-1443 EQSVTGYTTD
+1443 
-1453 VGEKAIDVTLNQS
+1453 
-1466 GKDTAKGTNVGK
+1466 
-1478 YMMGLTVAD
+1478 
-1487 FTVTSGNYSNIRVV
+1487 
-1501 VVDGWLEITPA
+1501 
-1512 SIEQYA
+1512 
-1518 TLTPQNVSKYYDG
+1518 
-1531 TPLAAGTA
+1531 
-1539 TAADSNG
+1539 
-1546 GELLVEYSVDGETWV
+1546 
-1561 TDPASITA
+1561 
-1569 LNVSDSK
+1569 
-1576 TLQVR
+1576 
-1581 ASGSNYAGYLTGTQ
+1581 
-1595 KVTINRRPVT
+1595 
-1605 LTSATAEKVY
+1605 
-1615 DGTPLTDGTVTV
+1615 
-1627 SEMGFVQGEGADYSV
+1627 
-1642 TGSQLHKGFSTNAF
+1642 
-1656 TYTLHENTLEENY
+1656 
-1669 LIKTVSGTLTVTAR
+1669 
-1683 PLTITAGSASKQYD
+1683 
-1697 GTPLTR
+1697 
-1703 NSYTSEGLA
+1703 
-1712 AGDAIQTVTVT
+1712 
-1723 GTITYTGSVP
+1723 
-1733 NVPSD
+1733 
-1738 AVIHN
+1738 
-1743 GAGEDVTGDYEIT
+1743 
-1756 YNNGTLTITVNEKIL
+1756 
-1771 KVEANSNSWKYDGEK
+1771 
-1786 HRDGGYTVIYDG
+1786 
-1798 VSYTVAAGDSLTLPT
+1798 
-1813 GDKVTVTITAVVKNV
+1813 
-1828 SDTAAG
+1828 
-1834 NNAIVKL
+1834 
-1841 DLQHADQYKIKEE
+1841 
-1854 KDGTLTITAR
+1854 
-1864 ELTLTS
+1864 
-1870 GSDEKEYDGTPLTS
+1870 
-1884 KVVDITGDGFVKGE
+1884 
-1898 GAQFDVT
+1898 
-1905 GSQTEAGESDN
+1905 
-1916 TFTYTLNRNT
+1916 
-1926 LAENYEITPVLG
+1926 
-1938 SLTVTRRGAGEK
+1938 RRGAGEK

-2015 NDVTHNYVITYVAGD
+2015 NDVTHNYEITYVAGD

-2065 NASNLAEGHSVQSVE
+2065 TASNLAEGHSVQSVE

-2090 YEAMIDV
+2090 YETMIDV

-2150 HGQNGFDTDYLAP
+2150 HGQNGIDTDYLAP

-2284 FVNLNENLTNVKF
+2284 FVNLNENLANVKF

-2304 DIYTKKFMVAWMY
+2304 EIYTKKFMVAWMY